1 MSMEKRLK
9 LYKLVNGQKV
19 LFPSEDKPLF
29 LDTFTYNAQRMGG
42 TPSITSNVRYERCLD
57 EEWKGVFAEFNGERY
72 YVKTEPNSS
81 KSNDDARF
89 EHAITLYSERFV
101 LDNIYFIDA
110 VQENSAIDKYKSN
123 STKVLFTGDIK
134 EFASRL
140 SDSMAYTGLDYTV
153 VVDKDITTEHKL
165 VSFEDKFIS
174 EALQEAFNIFEV
186 PYYFVGK
193 VIHFGYT
200 SNAITTPVEYGAD
213 EALLTIQKNNANY
226 RIVTRCS
233 GTGSEDNIPYY
244 YPNLSPKG
252 DIAAVASAGNFSVQV
267 VNAEAFS
274 NKVSPSDEIR
284 YKAATFDKEYLS
296 AEYPIFLGQDLTH
309 IENRLITD
317 TNNPLKASIMTISNI
332 KSYWQKGHCA
342 AIQSINVTATG
353 VITIKAEMTS
363 VYFRAG
369 KYMEGKPLDIIDVP
383 TSVQTF
389 RLAVHSKGGDIVPL
403 PYEYFDTEQLK
414 SGISVNIET
423 TGEYYVS
430 FEMVFDD
437 SREVTSFDAIQYY
450 AYPTVSLAV
459 ESASGGWL
467 LNGEIASLSSLGLVV
482 SGNPKNGDRI
492 TQTVGRYIQPSKT
505 LMPPIFR
512 ETRGAERF
520 YNAISGIYPTPEIPS
535 EFYDFANEYTEGDPR
550 EQVVSFEEIKP
561 TIKGMTNA
569 SGQPIDKFLEFAWD
583 ADDNDDFDPE
593 TNEYYHKYFFA
604 KLPKFDGPYGFN
616 LFDSANENG
625 EMTFSMTS
633 GVCGGCE
640 FSIGVGS
647 ESQKNIVQVD
657 ANGNLERDSKGNVKL
672 GIAQDRQND
681 TIHNE
686 VWIALKKEENTYP
699 VLMPSL
705 SRSLVPTSN
714 DTFVIL
720 HINLPQAYI
729 AAAEHR
735 LYEEIIKYMK
745 LNNDEKFTF
754 TIGFSRIFFA
764 QNPAFL
770 AQLNENARLLVRY
783 NEREYTFY
791 ISSFKYAMNAGDVL
805 PNISVELVE
814 ELTTTGNSLQRR
826 IDAVKQDILA
836 SVGGADVLK
845 TGLKY
850 FLRKDTE
857 DVANEKLTFLKGAKF
872 GKYSSGPLGGGGAIN
887 VNPDGSTTAEFDFL
901 KIRRKAEFA
910 EITIDELKSVGGTII
925 LSNASMR
932 CSAVET
938 LGDRYRCYFQK
949 NGTDGRD
956 IVNQFAVGDL
966 ARCQTF
972 ATTHTKY
979 YWRQV
984 VGVGDDYIDLSVDIA
999 DENSDIPSAGDIIV
1013 QLGNAT
1019 DVNRQSAQILS
1030 CYGNDA
1036 PSFIML
1042 HSINSFSLAQKDI
1055 FGVVFDQQK
1064 RQPMLYN
1071 YGSMMMGSRDKS
1083 GDYITFDPTT
1093 GKFFIKAQV
1102 QFAAGSSGLNSIPE
1116 WNETIQNLQNQ
1127 IDGVVQT
1134 WFSNDVTPEQT
1145 GEPLPSKDNPSAA
1158 ANYPAS
1164 TWAAGTANQHLG
1176 DLYYS
1181 NTNKAYRFQKVGDNM
1196 VWSEIPDS
1204 DITKV
1209 LEVAKKASEDAAAAK
1224 EAAGAALEE
1233 AKTANDRLSA
1243 WASDGKFSPAE
1254 LTSIADE
1261 LVFAISEK
1269 DKISPE
1275 LQRYGLDATDFN
1287 SSADSYIQM
1296 LQGITSATPD
1306 KDGCVPVPD
1315 NFSNV
1320 HQAYY
1325 TQRTASLNAISI
1337 KAKDIAD
1344 TAKSTADQ
1352 AASDAATALNAA
1364 ISGVDVEY
1372 AQNKSNTEAP
1382 KDGWKTVAPAWKS
1395 GYYIWQRTKTSYANG
1410 KDPTYSAATCISGA
1424 DGQSG
1429 TSVTITSTEVRYAGS
1444 ASNTTAPTSGWTAN
1458 PPAVDEGKYLW
1469 TRTKVTYSDGTTT
1482 TAYSVAKQGQSGN
1495 TPTIT
1500 ISSDGYWV
1508 INGVKTTTKAEG
1520 TEGHTPVITIGDNG
1534 NWWIDG
1540 VDSGKTA
1547 QGKEGVGISGVTE
1560 HYGVSTDASKRPTSW
1575 ADVIPATYNATNK
1588 YLWNYETIHYTSGKP
1603 VDTEPAIIGVYGKDG
1618 KEISSIV
1625 EHYQIGPSPT
1635 TAPAN
1640 EDSWPTIAPVPTKN
1654 ERYLWNYEVINY
1666 TEGDPYKSTPAVIG
1680 VRGENGNNGLTPQ
1693 IRYREVITVRVD
1705 STDSRWP
1712 SDGPSIGE
1720 LVDAYET
1727 DGEISGEKVYACV
1740 KQYSSGNLYILAN
1753 GTFVDEAEYT
1763 IGHGTIVERNNVGY
1777 WYIGETFTGIRA
1789 EGQDGNS
1796 PEIGDNGH
1804 WFIGG
1809 LDTGVEARG
1818 SNGNGISAVEEYYA
1832 ASESGTTAPS
1842 KTDLSLWTKDAI
1854 PSDYGEKKRFLWNF
1868 ERIVYTIDK
1877 PTTTV
1882 PAVVGVWGK
1891 EGKSGRGIVSIVEH
1905 YAISRS
1911 NTSAPTTG
1919 WSDTFVVPTKD
1930 EPYLWNY
1937 ETINYTEGEPEHT
1950 DKAIIGMRGADGDSI
1965 TVKSTSVDY
1974 AVSDNVDNIP
1984 ASSDWGERPTT
1995 IGDGKYL
2002 WTRTIITYSDDTS
2015 TTSYSYARQGTEG
2028 SAGVG
2033 VKSITELYYMTAKS
2047 TKPSKPTSHVTND
2060 GEGVDQWTK
2069 RCPTWIAGCVYYT
2082 CSEIEYDDKADHYA
2096 WTDVQIDTNYRSR
2109 NFYTDE
2115 GEFPIPPYNI
2125 GDQWACA
2132 NGTFQTTSTLL
2143 AAYGS
2148 TLVADDGVVT
2158 AEQVTITIKNE
2169 LLVCI
2174 NPKAQGEAF
2183 DIADW
2188 TPSGGYGKKI
2198 DYQYLVDCLPK
2209 GSTTDVYGGLVL
2221 GNMIGVKNE
2230 EGLVVAFMN
2239 GLETQ
2244 SSLKDATYG
2253 TLMFASGIT
2262 NGVANAKNAATQIWS
2277 DGTLISTKGKF
2288 TNAEIDGK
2296 ITARSGKIGNFNL
2309 DDGWLFATSSSSDWN
2324 YELQFSA
2331 ASFKVKSSKVT
2342 FDSMDYQHTV
2352 QTSMGE
2358 GYAEVACTYGA
2369 NFFIAAY
2376 GDSYAMSVEHSV
2388 LYVSSDISYESGKTP
2403 EFRNIGIRLD
2413 IKGASDIYYSD
2424 FLDECGGNYA
2434 ICCDNGMYAG
2444 LRPKTVKIVK
2454 STTLTVLDYNVI
2466 VEPTAANL
2474 TITFP
2479 SSVCVGQTYR
2489 IFKPKTVSDRRIE
2502 VSTGGKSIRDF
2513 GMRYDGSQESE
2524 LPSTPLDNSKWG
2536 VVEYVFDGTYWNR
2549 IIISVYDQI
2558 YDPNN

>member
-1 MSMEKRLK
+1 MSMEKQLK
-9 LYKLVNGQKV
+9 LYKLVNGQKA
-19 LFPSEDKPLF
+19 LFPSEDKPLL
-29 LDTFTYNAQRMGG
+29 LDTFTYTSQRMGG
-42 TPSITSNVRYERCLD
+42 TPSITASARYERCLD
-57 EEWKGVFAEFNGERY
+57 DEWDGVFTEFNGERY
-72 YVKTEPNSS
+72 FIKATPNSS
-81 KSNDDARF
+81 KANDDARY
-89 EHAITLYSERFV
+89 EHSITLYSERFV
-101 LDNIYFIDA
+101 LDNTYFIDA
-110 VQENSAIDKYKSN
+110 VQGDSAIDKYKSN
-123 STKVLFTGDIK
+123 STKVLFMGDIE

-140 SDSMAYTGLDYTV
+140 SDSMAYAGLDYTA
-153 VVDKDITTEHKL
+153 VVDEDITTEHKL
-165 VSFEDKFIS
+165 VSFENKFIS

-213 EALLTIQKNNANY
+213 EALMTIQKNNANY

-252 DIAAVASAGNFSVQV
+252 EIAAVASAGNFSVRV

-296 AEYPIFLGQDLTH
+296 AEYPIFFGQDLTH
-309 IENRLITD
+309 IQNRLITD
-317 TNNPLKASIMTISNI
+317 TNNPLEAYVMTISNV
-332 KSYWQKGHCA
+332 KGYWQKGSCT
-342 AIQSINVTATG
+342 AIQSINVTYAG

-363 VYFRAG
+363 VYFREG
-369 KYMEGKPLDIIDVP
+369 KYMEGKPLDIINVP

-389 RLAVHSKGGDIVPL
+389 RLAVYSKGNDIAPL
-403 PYEYFDTEQLK
+403 PYEYFDAEQLK
-414 SGISVNIET
+414 SGVSVNIET
-423 TGEYYVS
+423 AGEYYVS
-430 FEMVFDD
+430 FQMVFDD
-437 SREVTSFDAIQYY
+437 SRKVTSLDHIQYY
-450 AYPTVSLAV
+450 VYPTVSLEV
-459 ESASGGWL
+459 TSADVGWL
-467 LNGEIASLSSLGLVV
+467 LNGEITSLSSLGLAV
-482 SGNPKNGDRI
+482 SGNPKSGDRI

-550 EQVVSFEEIKP
+550 EQVVSFENIKP

-593 TNEYYHKYFFA
+593 TGEYYHPYFFA

-625 EMTFSMTS
+625 EMAFSMTS

-657 ANGNLERDSKGNVKL
+657 ANGNLERDSNGNVKL
-672 GIAQDRQND
+672 GVAQDRQND

-705 SRSLVPTSN
+705 SRGLVPTSN

-720 HINLPQAYI
+720 YINLPQAYI
-729 AAAEHR
+729 TAAEHR

-783 NEREYTFY
+783 NGREYTFY
-791 ISSFKYAMNAGDVL
+791 ISSFKYAMTAGDVL
-805 PNISVELVE
+805 PNISVDLVE
-814 ELTTTGNSLQRR
+814 ELTTTGNSLQLR

-857 DVANEKLTFLKGAKF
+857 DTANEKLTFLKGAKF

-925 LSNASMR
+925 LSNASLI

-938 LGDRYRCYFQK
+938 LDDRYRCYFQK

-956 IVNQFAVGDL
+956 VVNQFAVDDL

-984 VGVGDDYIDLSVDIA
+984 VGVGDDYIDLSVENA
-999 DENSDIPSAGDIIV
+999 DENSDIPSAGDVIV
-1013 QLGNAT
+1013 QLGNTT
-1019 DVNRQSAQILS
+1019 DVDRQSAQILS

-1042 HSINSFSLAQKDI
+1042 NGINDFSLTQKDI
-1055 FGVVFDQQK
+1055 FGVVFDQQSK
-1064 RQPMLYN
+1064 QPMLYN
-1071 YGSMMMGSRDKS
+1071 YGSMLMGSRDKK
-1083 GDYITFDPTT
+1083 GDYITFDPKT
-1093 GKFFIKAQV
+1093 GEFFIKAKV
-1102 QFAAGSSGLNSIPE
+1102 QFAAGSSGLGSIPE

-1145 GEPLPSKDNPSAA
+1145 GEPLPSKDNPSAV
-1158 ANYPAS
+1158 ANYPVN
-1164 TWAAGTANQHLG
+1164 TWAEGTASQHLG

-1181 NTNKAYRFQKVGDNM
+1181 NANKAYRFQKIGDTM

-1209 LEVAKKASEDAAAAK
+1209 LEAAKKASEEAAAAK
-1224 EAAGAALEE
+1224 KAAEDALKGANA
-1233 AKTANDRLSA
+1233 ANERLSA

-1254 LTSIADE
+1254 LTSLADE
-1261 LVFAISEK
+1261 LVFANSETE
-1269 DKISPE
+1269 KISQD
-1275 LQRYGLDATDFN
+1275 LQRYGIDATDFN
-1287 SSADSYIQM
+1287 SAAEAYIKM
-1296 LQGITSATPD
+1296 LEDIKSATLD
-1306 KDGCVPVPD
+1306 QDGCVAVPPT
-1315 NFSNV
+1315 FSTV

-1325 TQRTASLNAISI
+1325 AQRTASLNAISI
-1337 KAKDIAD
+1337 KAKEIAD
-1344 TAKSTADQ
+1344 TAKNTADQ
-1352 AASDAATALNAA
+1352 AATDAATALNAA

-1372 AQNKSNTEAP
+1372 AQNTSNTVAP
-1382 KDGWKTVAPAWKS
+1382 KDGWTTIAPAWKN

-1410 KDPTYSAATCISGA
+1410 KQATYSEATCISGA

-1444 ASNTTAPTSGWTAN
+1444 ASNTTAPTTGWNAT
-1458 PPAVDEGKYLW
+1458 PPAVAEGQYLW

-1482 TAYSVAKQGQSGN
+1482 TAYSVAKQGRSG
-1495 TPTIT
+1495 
-1500 ISSDGYWV
+1500 
-1508 INGVKTTTKAEG
+1508 
-1520 TEGHTPVITIGDNG
+1520 
-1534 NWWIDG
+1534 
-1540 VDSGKTA
+1540 
-1547 QGKEGVGISGVTE
+1547 
-1560 HYGVSTDASKRPTSW
+1560 R
-1575 ADVIPATYNATNK
+1575 
-1588 YLWNYETIHYTSGKP
+1588 
-1603 VDTEPAIIGVYGKDG
+1603 
-1618 KEISSIV
+1618 
-1625 EHYQIGPSPT
+1625 
-1635 TAPAN
+1635 
-1640 EDSWPTIAPVPTKN
+1640 
-1654 ERYLWNYEVINY
+1654 
-1666 TEGDPYKSTPAVIG
+1666 
-1680 VRGENGNNGLTPQ
+1680 TPQ
-1693 IRYREVITVRVD
+1693 IRYHDVITVRVD
-1705 STDSRWP
+1705 YTNSYWP
-1712 SDGPSIGE
+1712 SDGPSVGE
-1720 LVDAYET
+1720 LVDAY
-1727 DGEISGEKVYACV
+1727 DADDEISGEKAYVCI
-1740 KQYSSGNLYILAN
+1740 KEYSSGLLYILVN
-1753 GTFVDEAEYT
+1753 GKFVDETERE
-1763 IGHGTIVERNNVGY
+1763 IGYGTIVEHNNVGF
-1777 WYIGETFTGIRA
+1777 WYIGESFTRIRA

-1804 WFIGG
+1804 WFVGG
-1809 LDTGVEARG
+1809 IDTGVEARG

-1832 ASESGTTAPS
+1832 ASTSGTTAPNKADS
-1842 KTDLSLWTKDAI
+1842 SLWTKDAI
-1854 PSDYGEKKRFLWNF
+1854 PSDYGENKRFLWNY
-1868 ERIVYTIDK
+1868 ERIVYTIDE
-1877 PTTTV
+1877 PITTV

-1891 EGKSGRGIVSIVEH
+1891 EGKSGRGIASIVEH
-1905 YAISRS
+1905 YAISSS

-1919 WSDTFVVPTKD
+1919 WSDTFVAPTK
-1930 EPYLWNY
+1930 EKPYLWNY
-1937 ETINYTEGEPEHT
+1937 ETINYTDGKSEDT
-1950 DKAIIGMRGADGDSI
+1950 NKAIIGMRGADGNSI
-1965 TVKSTSVDY
+1965 TVKNTSVDY

-2002 WTRTIITYSDDTS
+2002 WTRTIVTYSDDTS
-2015 TTSYSYARQGTEG
+2015 TTSYSYARQGTDG

-2033 VKSITELYYMTAKS
+2033 VKSITELYYMTAKT
-2047 TKPSKPTSHVTND
+2047 TKPSKPTKHVASEADAVET
-2060 GEGVDQWTK
+2060 WTK
-2069 RCPTWIAGCVYYT
+2069 KCPTWIAGCVYYT
-2082 CSEIEYDDKADHYA
+2082 CSEIEYDDKQNHYA

-2109 NFYTDE
+2109 TFYTED
-2115 GEFPIPPYNI
+2115 GEHPTPPYNI

-2174 NPKAQGEAF
+2174 NPKAQGEKF

-2188 TPSGGYGKKI
+2188 TPSGGYGKKM
-2198 DYQYLVDCLPK
+2198 DYQYLVDCLPQ

-2230 EGLVVAFMN
+2230 DGMVVAFMN

-2244 SSLKDATYG
+2244 SSLKDASYG

-2262 NGVANAKNAATQIWS
+2262 NGVANAKKAATQIWS

-2296 ITARSGKIGNFNL
+2296 ITARTGKIGNF
-2309 DDGWLFATSSSSDWN
+2309 DITSSGWLIATSDSSDWN
-2324 YELQFSA
+2324 FELRFSA
-2331 ASFKVKSSKVT
+2331 ASFNVESSNVT
-2342 FDSMDYQHTV
+2342 FESTDYQHKT
-2352 QTSMGE
+2352 QTAQGE
-2358 GYAEVACTYGA
+2358 AYVPIVCTYGA
-2369 NFFIAAY
+2369 DFSISAY
-2376 GDSYAMSVEHSV
+2376 GSSYSMPSRHAVLDISSNVSYA
-2388 LYVSSDISYESGKTP
+2388 SGKSP

-2413 IKGASDIYYSD
+2413 VTGASDIYYGPTGQ
-2424 FLDECGGNYA
+2424 CGGNYA
-2434 ICCDNGMYAG
+2434 IYCDNGMFAG
-2444 LRPKTVKIVK
+2444 LRPKTVKIVN
-2454 STTLTVLDYNVI
+2454 STTLTALDYNVI
-2466 VEPTAANL
+2466 AEPTANI

-2479 SSVCVGQTYR
+2479 SSVSVGQTYR
-2489 IFKPKTVSDRRIE
+2489 IFKPKTSASKIITVSTDNKRIRGFGLRYNSVNNLE
-2502 VSTGGKSIRDF
+2502 VSG
-2513 GMRYDGSQESE
+2513 
-2524 LPSTPLDNSKWG
+2524 TPLDASKWG

-2549 IIISVYDQI
+2549 IVISVYDYY
-2558 YDPNN
+2558 YDPNIG

>member
-1 MSMEKRLK
+1 MSMEKQLK
-9 LYKLVNGQKV
+9 LYKLVNGQKA
-19 LFPSEDKPLF
+19 LFPSEDKPLL
-29 LDTFTYNAQRMGG
+29 LDTFTYTSQRMGG
-42 TPSITSNVRYERCLD
+42 TPSITASARYERCLD
-57 EEWKGVFAEFNGERY
+57 DEWDGVFTEFNGERY
-72 YVKTEPNSS
+72 FIKATPNSS
-81 KSNDDARF
+81 KANDDARY
-89 EHAITLYSERFV
+89 EHSITLYSERFV
-101 LDNIYFIDA
+101 LDNTYFIDA
-110 VQENSAIDKYKSN
+110 VQEDSAIDKYKSN
-123 STKVLFTGDIK
+123 STKVLFMGDIA

-140 SDSMAYTGLDYTV
+140 SDSMAYAGLDYTA
-153 VVDKDITTEHKL
+153 VVDEDITTEHKL
-165 VSFEDKFIS
+165 VSFENKFIS

-213 EALLTIQKNNANY
+213 EALMTIQKNNANY
-226 RIVTRCS
+226 RVVTRCS

-284 YKAATFDKEYLS
+284 YKAAAFDKEYLS
-296 AEYPIFLGQDLTH
+296 AEYPIFFGQDLTH
-309 IENRLITD
+309 IQNRLITD
-317 TNNPLKASIMTISNI
+317 TNNPLKAYVMTISNVN
-332 KSYWQKGHCA
+332 SYWQKGSCT
-342 AIQSINVTATG
+342 AIQSINVTSAG

-383 TSVQTF
+383 TSIQTF
-389 RLAVHSKGGDIVPL
+389 RLAVRSKGGDITPL
-403 PYEYFDTEQLK
+403 PYEYFDAEQLK
-414 SGISVNIET
+414 SGVSVNIET
-423 TGEYYVS
+423 TGEYYVE
-430 FEMVFDD
+430 FQMVFDD
-437 SREVTSFDAIQYY
+437 SRKVTSFDAIQYY
-450 AYPTVSLAV
+450 AYPTVSLEV

-550 EQVVSFEEIKP
+550 EQVVSFENIKP

-625 EMTFSMTS
+625 EMAFSMTS

-672 GIAQDRQND
+672 GVAQDRQND

-705 SRSLVPTSN
+705 SRGLVPTSN

-729 AAAEHR
+729 TAAEHR

-783 NEREYTFY
+783 KEREYTFY

-814 ELTTTGNSLQRR
+814 ELTTTGNSLQQR

-857 DVANEKLTFLKGAKF
+857 DSANEKLTFLKGAKF

-999 DENSDIPSAGDIIV
+999 DENSDIPSAGDVIV

-1030 CYGNDA
+1030 CYGTDA

-1042 HSINSFSLAQKDI
+1042 HSINSFSLSQKDI

-1064 RQPMLYN
+1064 KQPMLYN
-1071 YGSMMMGSRDKS
+1071 YGSMLMGSRDKS

-1158 ANYPAS
+1158 ANYPVN

-1181 NTNKAYRFQKVGDNM
+1181 NANKAYRFQKIGDSM

-1209 LEVAKKASEDAAAAK
+1209 LEAAKKASEDAAAAK
-1224 EAAGAALEE
+1224 KAAEAALEG
-1233 AKTANDRLSA
+1233 AKAANERLSA

-1254 LTSIADE
+1254 LTSLADE
-1261 LVFAISEK
+1261 LVFANSEK
-1269 DKISPE
+1269 EKISPE
-1275 LQRYGLDATDFN
+1275 LQRYGIDATDFN
-1287 SSADSYIQM
+1287 SAANAYIQM
-1296 LQGITSATPD
+1296 LQDITSATPD

-1315 NFSNV
+1315 NFSTV

-1325 TQRTASLNAISI
+1325 TQRTVSLNAISI
-1337 KAKDIAD
+1337 KAKEIAD
-1344 TAKSTADQ
+1344 TAKDTADQ
-1352 AASDAATALNAA
+1352 AATDAATALNAA

-1372 AQNKSNTEAP
+1372 AQNMSNTVAP
-1382 KDGWKTVAPAWKS
+1382 KDGWRTVAPAWKS

-1410 KDPTYSAATCISGA
+1410 KQPTYSEATCISGA

-1500 ISSDGYWV
+1500 ISDDGYWV
-1508 INGVKTTTKAEG
+1508 INGEPTTTKAEG
-1520 TEGHTPVITIGDNG
+1520 TEGRTPVITIGDNG

-1547 QGKEGVGISGVTE
+1547 QGKDGVGISGVTE
-1560 HYGVSTDASKRPTSW
+1560 HYGVSTDASTLPTSW
-1575 ADVIPATYNATNK
+1575 ENVIPASYNTTNK
-1588 YLWNYETIHYTSGKP
+1588 YLWNYETIHYTVGTP

-1618 KEISSIV
+1618 E
-1625 EHYQIGPSPT
+1625 
-1635 TAPAN
+1635 
-1640 EDSWPTIAPVPTKN
+1640 
-1654 ERYLWNYEVINY
+1654 
-1666 TEGDPYKSTPAVIG
+1666 
-1680 VRGENGNNGLTPQ
+1680 
-1693 IRYREVITVRVD
+1693 
-1705 STDSRWP
+1705 
-1712 SDGPSIGE
+1712 
-1720 LVDAYET
+1720 
-1727 DGEISGEKVYACV
+1727 
-1740 KQYSSGNLYILAN
+1740 
-1753 GTFVDEAEYT
+1753 
-1763 IGHGTIVERNNVGY
+1763 
-1777 WYIGETFTGIRA
+1777 
-1789 EGQDGNS
+1789 
-1796 PEIGDNGH
+1796 
-1804 WFIGG
+1804 
-1809 LDTGVEARG
+1809 
-1818 SNGNGISAVEEYYA
+1818 
-1832 ASESGTTAPS
+1832 
-1842 KTDLSLWTKDAI
+1842 
-1854 PSDYGEKKRFLWNF
+1854 
-1868 ERIVYTIDK
+1868 
-1877 PTTTV
+1877 
-1882 PAVVGVWGK
+1882 
-1891 EGKSGRGIVSIVEH
+1891 SGRGIASIVEH

-1930 EPYLWNY
+1930 KPYLWNY
-1937 ETINYTEGEPEHT
+1937 ETIYYTEGEPEDT
-1950 DKAIIGMRGADGDSI
+1950 NKAIIGMRGADGNSI
-1965 TVKSTSVDY
+1965 TVKNTSVDY

-1984 ASSDWGERPTT
+1984 ASSNWGERPTT

-2002 WTRTIITYSDDTS
+2002 WTRTIVTYSDNTS
-2015 TTSYSYARQGTEG
+2015 TTSYSYARQGSKG

-2033 VKSITELYYMTAKS
+2033 VKSITELYYMTAKT
-2047 TKPSKPTSHVTND
+2047 TKPSKPTSHVTNEV
-2060 GEGVDQWTK
+2060 EGVDKWTK

-2109 NFYTDE
+2109 TFYTDE

-2143 AAYGS
+2143 ASYGS

-2174 NPKAQGEAF
+2174 NPKAQGEPF

-2188 TPSGGYGKKI
+2188 TPSGGYGKKM
-2198 DYQYLVDCLPK
+2198 DYQYLVDCLPQ

-2230 EGLVVAFMN
+2230 EGVVVAFMN

-2262 NGVANAKNAATQIWS
+2262 DGVANAKSAATQIWS

-2296 ITARSGKIGNFNL
+2296 ITARTGKIGNF
-2309 DDGWLFATSSSSDWN
+2309 DIDSGWLSATSGDLDWK
-2324 YELQFSA
+2324 YKLQFSA
-2331 ASFKVKSSKVT
+2331 AAFNVESSDVT
-2342 FDSMDYQHTV
+2342 FSSMDYKQE
-2352 QTSMGE
+2352 S
-2358 GYAEVACTYGA
+2358 YAEVACTYGA
-2369 NFFIAAY
+2369 NFFISAY
-2376 GDSYAMSVEHSV
+2376 GSAYTMSAGHAVLDVSSNVSYA
-2388 LYVSSDISYESGKTP
+2388 SGKAP
-2403 EFRNIGIRLD
+2403 EFKNIGIQLD
-2413 IKGASDIYYSD
+2413 IKGASDIYYD
-2424 FLDECGGNYA
+2424 AFGGERGGNYA
-2434 ICCDNGMYAG
+2434 IYCDNGMFAG
-2444 LRPKTVKIVK
+2444 LRPKTVKIVT
-2454 STTLTVLDYNVI
+2454 STTLTALDYNVI
-2466 VEPTAANL
+2466 AEPTAASL

-2479 SSVCVGQTYR
+2479 SSVSVGQTYR
-2489 IFKPKTVSDRRIE
+2489 IFKPKTVSSRRIV
-2502 VSTGGKSIRDF
+2502 VSTGGKSIRGF
-2513 GMRYDGSQESE
+2513 GLRSDGYRASE
-2524 LPSTPLDNSKWG
+2524 LSNTPLDTDKWG

-2549 IIISVYDQI
+2549 IIISVYD
-2558 YDPNN
+2558 YYYNPNN

>member
-1 MSMEKRLK
+1 MSMETRLE
-9 LYKLVNGQKV
+9 LYKLVDGQKV

-29 LDTFTYNAQRMGG
+29 LDTFTYTSQRMGG
-42 TPSITSNVRYERCLD
+42 TPSITASVKYERCLD
-57 EEWKGVFAEFNGERY
+57 EEWDGVFAEFNGERY

-101 LDNIYFIDA
+101 LDNTYFIDA
-110 VQENSAIDKYKSN
+110 VQGDSAIDKYKSN
-123 STKVLFTGDIK
+123 STKVLFMGDIE

-140 SDSMAYTGLDYTV
+140 SDSMAYAGLDYTA
-153 VVDKDITTEHKL
+153 VVDEDITTEHKL
-165 VSFEDKFIS
+165 VSFENKFIS

-213 EALLTIQKNNANY
+213 EALMTIQKNNANY

-252 DIAAVASAGNFSVQV
+252 EIAAVASAGNFSVRV

-296 AEYPIFLGQDLTH
+296 AEYPIFFGQDLTH
-309 IENRLITD
+309 IQNRLITD
-317 TNNPLKASIMTISNI
+317 TNNPLEAYVMTISNV
-332 KSYWQKGHCA
+332 KGYWQKGSCT
-342 AIQSINVTATG
+342 AIQSINVTYAG

-363 VYFRAG
+363 VYFREG
-369 KYMEGKPLDIIDVP
+369 KYMEGKPLDIINVP

-389 RLAVHSKGGDIVPL
+389 RLAVYSKGNDIAPL
-403 PYEYFDTEQLK
+403 PYEYFDAEQLK
-414 SGISVNIET
+414 SGVSVNIET
-423 TGEYYVS
+423 AGEYYVS
-430 FEMVFDD
+430 FQMVFDD
-437 SREVTSFDAIQYY
+437 SRKVTSLDHIQYY
-450 AYPTVSLAV
+450 AYPTVSLEV
-459 ESASGGWL
+459 TSADVGWL
-467 LNGEIASLSSLGLVV
+467 LNGEITSLSSLGLAV
-482 SGNPKNGDRI
+482 SGNPKSGDRI

-550 EQVVSFEEIKP
+550 EQVVSFENIKP

-583 ADDNDDFDPE
+583 ADDNDDIDPE
-593 TNEYYHKYFFA
+593 TDKYYHPYFFA

-616 LFDSANENG
+616 LFDYANENG
-625 EMTFSMTS
+625 EMAFSMTS

-672 GIAQDRQND
+672 GDAQDRQND

-686 VWIALKKEENTYP
+686 VWIALKKEANTYP

-705 SRSLVPTSN
+705 SRGLVPTSN

-720 HINLPQAYI
+720 YINLPQAYI
-729 AAAEHR
+729 TAAEHR

-791 ISSFKYAMNAGDVL
+791 ISSFKYAMTAGDVL
-805 PNISVELVE
+805 PNISVDLVE
-814 ELTTTGNSLQRR
+814 ELTTTGNSLQLR

-857 DVANEKLTFLKGAKF
+857 DTANEKLTFLKGAKF

-925 LSNASMR
+925 LSNASMI

-938 LGDRYRCYFQK
+938 LDDRYRCYFQK

-956 IVNQFAVGDL
+956 VVNQFAVDDL

-999 DENSDIPSAGDIIV
+999 DENSDIPSAGDVIV
-1013 QLGNAT
+1013 QLGNTT
-1019 DVNRQSAQILS
+1019 DDDRQSAQILS

-1042 HSINSFSLAQKDI
+1042 NGINDFSLTQKDI
-1055 FGVVFDQQK
+1055 FGVVFDQQSK
-1064 RQPMLYN
+1064 QPMLYN
-1071 YGSMMMGSRDKS
+1071 YGSMLMGSRDKK
-1083 GDYITFDPTT
+1083 GDYITFDPKT
-1093 GKFFIKAQV
+1093 GEFFIKAKV
-1102 QFAAGSSGLNSIPE
+1102 QFAAGSSGLGSIPE

-1145 GEPLPSKDNPSAA
+1145 GEPLPSKDNPSAV
-1158 ANYPAS
+1158 ANYPVN
-1164 TWAAGTANQHLG
+1164 TWAEGTASQHLG

-1181 NTNKAYRFQKVGDNM
+1181 NANKAYRFQKIGDTM

-1209 LEVAKKASEDAAAAK
+1209 LEAAKKASEEAAAAK
-1224 EAAGAALEE
+1224 KAAEDALKGANA
-1233 AKTANDRLSA
+1233 ANERLSA

-1254 LTSIADE
+1254 LTSLADE
-1261 LVFAISEK
+1261 LVFADSETA
-1269 DKISPE
+1269 KIRQD
-1275 LQRYGLDATDFN
+1275 LQRYGIDATDFN
-1287 SSADSYIQM
+1287 SAAEAYIKM
-1296 LQGITSATPD
+1296 LEDIKSATLD
-1306 KDGCVPVPD
+1306 QDGCVAVPPT
-1315 NFSNV
+1315 FSTV

-1325 TQRTASLNAISI
+1325 TQRTSSLNAISTKAKEI
-1337 KAKDIAD
+1337 ADKAKD
-1344 TAKSTADQ
+1344 TADQ
-1352 AASDAATALNAA
+1352 AATDAATALNAA

-1372 AQNKSNTEAP
+1372 AQNTSNTEAP
-1382 KDGWKTVAPAWKS
+1382 KDGWTTVAPAWKS

-1410 KDPTYSAATCISGA
+1410 KPSTYSEATCISGA

-1444 ASNTTAPTSGWTAN
+1444 ASNTTAPTTGWNAT
-1458 PPAVDEGKYLW
+1458 PPAVAEGQYLW

-1508 INGVKTTTKAEG
+1508 INGEKTTTKAEG
-1520 TEGHTPVITIGDNG
+1520 TEGRTPVITIGDNG

-1547 QGKEGVGISGVTE
+1547 QGKDGVGISGVTE
-1560 HYGVSTDASKRPTSW
+1560 HYGVSKDASTRPTSW
-1575 ADVIPATYNATNK
+1575 EDVIPATYNTTNK
-1588 YLWNYETIHYTSGKP
+1588 YLWNYETIHYTVGNP

-1618 KEISSIV
+1618 K
-1625 EHYQIGPSPT
+1625 
-1635 TAPAN
+1635 
-1640 EDSWPTIAPVPTKN
+1640 
-1654 ERYLWNYEVINY
+1654 
-1666 TEGDPYKSTPAVIG
+1666 
-1680 VRGENGNNGLTPQ
+1680 
-1693 IRYREVITVRVD
+1693 
-1705 STDSRWP
+1705 
-1712 SDGPSIGE
+1712 
-1720 LVDAYET
+1720 
-1727 DGEISGEKVYACV
+1727 
-1740 KQYSSGNLYILAN
+1740 
-1753 GTFVDEAEYT
+1753 
-1763 IGHGTIVERNNVGY
+1763 
-1777 WYIGETFTGIRA
+1777 
-1789 EGQDGNS
+1789 
-1796 PEIGDNGH
+1796 
-1804 WFIGG
+1804 
-1809 LDTGVEARG
+1809 
-1818 SNGNGISAVEEYYA
+1818 
-1832 ASESGTTAPS
+1832 
-1842 KTDLSLWTKDAI
+1842 
-1854 PSDYGEKKRFLWNF
+1854 
-1868 ERIVYTIDK
+1868 
-1877 PTTTV
+1877 
-1882 PAVVGVWGK
+1882 
-1891 EGKSGRGIVSIVEH
+1891 SGRGIASIVEH
-1905 YAISRS
+1905 YAISSS
-1911 NTSAPTTG
+1911 NASAPTTG
-1919 WSDTFVVPTKD
+1919 WSDTFVAPTKD
-1930 EPYLWNY
+1930 KPYLWNY
-1937 ETINYTEGEPEHT
+1937 ETINYTDGESEDT
-1950 DKAIIGMRGADGDSI
+1950 NKAIIGMRGADGNSI
-1965 TVKSTSVDY
+1965 TVKNTSVDY

-1984 ASSDWGERPTT
+1984 ASSAWGERPTT

-2002 WTRTIITYSDDTS
+2002 WTRTIVTYSDDTS
-2015 TTSYSYARQGTEG
+2015 TTSYSYARQGTDG

-2033 VKSITELYYMTAKS
+2033 VKSITELYYMTAKT
-2047 TKPSKPTSHVTND
+2047 TKPSKPTKHVASEADAVET
-2060 GEGVDQWTK
+2060 WTK
-2069 RCPTWIAGCVYYT
+2069 KCPTWIAGCVYYT
-2082 CSEIEYDDKADHYA
+2082 CSEIEYDDKQNHYA

-2109 NFYTDE
+2109 TFYTDD
-2115 GEFPIPPYNI
+2115 GEHPTPPYNI

-2174 NPKAQGEAF
+2174 NPKAQGEKF

-2188 TPSGGYGKKI
+2188 TPSGGYGKKM
-2198 DYQYLVDCLPK
+2198 DYQYLVDCLPQ

-2230 EGLVVAFMN
+2230 DGMVVAFMN

-2244 SSLKDATYG
+2244 SSLKDASYG

-2288 TNAEIDGK
+2288 TNAEVDGK
-2296 ITARSGKIGNFNL
+2296 ITANTGKIGNF
-2309 DDGWLFATSSSSDWN
+2309 DITSSGWLIATSDSSDWN
-2324 YELQFSA
+2324 FELRFSA
-2331 ASFKVKSSKVT
+2331 ASFNVESSNVT
-2342 FDSMDYQHTV
+2342 FESTDYQHKT
-2352 QTSMGE
+2352 QTAQGE
-2358 GYAEVACTYGA
+2358 AYVPIVCTYGA
-2369 NFFIAAY
+2369 DFFISAY
-2376 GDSYAMSVEHSV
+2376 GSSYSMPSRHAVLDISSNVSYA
-2388 LYVSSDISYESGKTP
+2388 SGKSP

-2413 IKGASDIYYSD
+2413 VTGASDIYYGPTG
-2424 FLDECGGNYA
+2424 ECGGNYA
-2434 ICCDNGMYAG
+2434 IYCDNGMFAG
-2444 LRPKTVKIVK
+2444 LRPKTVKIVN
-2454 STTLTVLDYNVI
+2454 STTLTALDYNVI
-2466 VEPTAANL
+2466 AEPTANI

-2479 SSVCVGQTYR
+2479 SSVSVGQTYR
-2489 IFKPKTVSDRRIE
+2489 IFKPKTSASKIITVSTDNKRIRGFGLRYNSVNNLE
-2502 VSTGGKSIRDF
+2502 VSG
-2513 GMRYDGSQESE
+2513 
-2524 LPSTPLDNSKWG
+2524 TPLDASKWG

-2549 IIISVYDQI
+2549 IIISVYDYY

>member
-1 MSMEKRLK
+1 MSMETRLE
-9 LYKLVNGQKV
+9 LYKLVDGQKV

-29 LDTFTYNAQRMGG
+29 LDTFTYTSQRMGG
-42 TPSITSNVRYERCLD
+42 TPSITASVKYERCLD
-57 EEWKGVFAEFNGERY
+57 EEWDGVFAEFNGERY

-101 LDNIYFIDA
+101 LDNTYFIDA
-110 VQENSAIDKYKSN
+110 VQEDSAIDKYKSN
-123 STKVLFTGDIK
+123 STKVLFMGDIE

-140 SDSMAYTGLDYTV
+140 SDSMAYAGLDYTA
-153 VVDKDITTEHKL
+153 VVDEDITTEHKL
-165 VSFEDKFIS
+165 VSFENKFIS

-213 EALLTIQKNNANY
+213 EALMTIQKNNANY

-252 DIAAVASAGNFSVQV
+252 EIAAVASAGNFSVRV

-284 YKAATFDKEYLS
+284 YKAAAFDKEYLS
-296 AEYPIFLGQDLTH
+296 AEYPIFFGQDLTH
-309 IENRLITD
+309 IQNRLITD
-317 TNNPLKASIMTISNI
+317 TNNPLEAYVMTISNV
-332 KSYWQKGHCA
+332 KGYWQKGSCT
-342 AIQSINVTATG
+342 AIQSINVTSAG

-363 VYFRAG
+363 VYFREG
-369 KYMEGKPLDIIDVP
+369 KYMEGKPLDIIGVP
-383 TSVQTF
+383 TSIQTF
-389 RLAVHSKGGDIVPL
+389 RLAVYSKGNDIAPL
-403 PYEYFDTEQLK
+403 PYEYFDAEQLK
-414 SGISVNIET
+414 SGVSVNIET
-423 TGEYYVS
+423 AGEYYVS
-430 FEMVFDD
+430 FQMVFDD
-437 SREVTSFDAIQYY
+437 SRKVTSLDHIQYY
-450 AYPTVSLAV
+450 VYPTVSLEV
-459 ESASGGWL
+459 TSADVGWL
-467 LNGEIASLSSLGLVV
+467 LNGEITSLSSLGLAV
-482 SGNPKNGDRI
+482 SGNPKSGDRI

-550 EQVVSFEEIKP
+550 EQVVSFENIKP

-583 ADDNDDFDPE
+583 ADDNDDIDPE
-593 TNEYYHKYFFA
+593 TDKYYHPYFFA

-625 EMTFSMTS
+625 EMAFSMTS

-672 GIAQDRQND
+672 GDAQDRQND

-686 VWIALKKEENTYP
+686 VWIALKKEANTYP
-699 VLMPSL
+699 VPMPSL
-705 SRSLVPTSN
+705 SRGLVPTSN

-720 HINLPQAYI
+720 YINLPQAYI
-729 AAAEHR
+729 TAAEHR

-791 ISSFKYAMNAGDVL
+791 ISSFKYAMTAGDVL
-805 PNISVELVE
+805 PNISVDLVE
-814 ELTTTGNSLQRR
+814 ELTTTGNSLQLR

-857 DVANEKLTFLKGAKF
+857 DTANEKLTFLKGAKF

-925 LSNASMR
+925 LSNASMI

-938 LGDRYRCYFQK
+938 LDDRYRCYFQK

-956 IVNQFAVGDL
+956 VVNQFAVDDL

-999 DENSDIPSAGDIIV
+999 DENSDIPSAGDVIV
-1013 QLGNAT
+1013 QLGNTT
-1019 DVNRQSAQILS
+1019 DDDRQSAQILS

-1042 HSINSFSLAQKDI
+1042 NGINDFSLTQKDI
-1055 FGVVFDQQK
+1055 FGVVFDQQSK
-1064 RQPMLYN
+1064 QPMLYN
-1071 YGSMMMGSRDKS
+1071 YGAMRMGSRDEK
-1083 GDYITFDPTT
+1083 GDYITFDPKT
-1093 GKFFIKAQV
+1093 GEFFIKAKV
-1102 QFAAGSSGLNSIPE
+1102 QFAAGSSGLGSIPE

-1145 GEPLPSKDNPSAA
+1145 GEPLPSKDNPSAT
-1158 ANYPAS
+1158 ANYPAN
-1164 TWAAGTANQHLG
+1164 TWAEGTASQHLG

-1181 NTNKAYRFQKVGDNM
+1181 NANKAYRFQKIGDTM

-1209 LEVAKKASEDAAAAK
+1209 LEAAKKASEEAAAAK
-1224 EAAGAALEE
+1224 KAAEDALKGANA
-1233 AKTANDRLSA
+1233 ANERLSA

-1254 LTSIADE
+1254 LTSLADE
-1261 LVFAISEK
+1261 LVFANSEK
-1269 DKISPE
+1269 EKISPE
-1275 LQRYGLDATDFN
+1275 LHRYGIDATDFN
-1287 SSADSYIQM
+1287 SAANAYIQM
-1296 LQGITSATPD
+1296 LQDITSATPD
-1306 KDGCVPVPD
+1306 KDGCVSVPD
-1315 NFSNV
+1315 NFSTV

-1325 TQRTASLNAISI
+1325 AQRTVSLNAISI
-1337 KAKDIAD
+1337 KAKEIAD
-1344 TAKSTADQ
+1344 TAKNTADQ

-1372 AQNKSNTEAP
+1372 AQNTSNTVAP
-1382 KDGWKTVAPAWKS
+1382 KDGWTTVAPAWKS

-1410 KDPTYSAATCISGA
+1410 KPSTYSEATCISGA

-1444 ASNTTAPTSGWTAN
+1444 ASNTTAPTTGWNAT
-1458 PPAVDEGKYLW
+1458 PPAVAEGQYLW

-1508 INGVKTTTKAEG
+1508 INGEKTTTKAEG
-1520 TEGHTPVITIGDNG
+1520 TEGRTPVITIGDNG

-1547 QGKEGVGISGVTE
+1547 QGKDGVGISGVTE
-1560 HYGVSTDASKRPTSW
+1560 HYGVSKDASTRPTSW
-1575 ADVIPATYNATNK
+1575 EDVIPATYNTTNK
-1588 YLWNYETIHYTSGKP
+1588 YLWNYETIHYTVGNP

-1618 KEISSIV
+1618 E
-1625 EHYQIGPSPT
+1625 
-1635 TAPAN
+1635 
-1640 EDSWPTIAPVPTKN
+1640 
-1654 ERYLWNYEVINY
+1654 
-1666 TEGDPYKSTPAVIG
+1666 
-1680 VRGENGNNGLTPQ
+1680 
-1693 IRYREVITVRVD
+1693 
-1705 STDSRWP
+1705 
-1712 SDGPSIGE
+1712 
-1720 LVDAYET
+1720 
-1727 DGEISGEKVYACV
+1727 
-1740 KQYSSGNLYILAN
+1740 
-1753 GTFVDEAEYT
+1753 
-1763 IGHGTIVERNNVGY
+1763 
-1777 WYIGETFTGIRA
+1777 
-1789 EGQDGNS
+1789 
-1796 PEIGDNGH
+1796 
-1804 WFIGG
+1804 
-1809 LDTGVEARG
+1809 
-1818 SNGNGISAVEEYYA
+1818 
-1832 ASESGTTAPS
+1832 
-1842 KTDLSLWTKDAI
+1842 
-1854 PSDYGEKKRFLWNF
+1854 
-1868 ERIVYTIDK
+1868 
-1877 PTTTV
+1877 
-1882 PAVVGVWGK
+1882 
-1891 EGKSGRGIVSIVEH
+1891 SGRGIASIVEH
-1905 YAISRS
+1905 YAISSS

-1919 WSDTFVVPTKD
+1919 WSDTFVAPTKD
-1930 EPYLWNY
+1930 KPYLWNY
-1937 ETINYTEGEPEHT
+1937 ETINYTEGKPEDT
-1950 DKAIIGMRGADGDSI
+1950 NKAIIGMRGEDGNSI
-1965 TVKSTSVDY
+1965 TVKNTSVDY

-1984 ASSDWGERPTT
+1984 TT
-1995 IGDGKYL
+1995 GWTANPPAVDEGKYL
-2002 WTRTIITYSDDTS
+2002 WTRTTITYSDDTS
-2015 TTSYSYARQGTEG
+2015 TTSYSYARQGTDG

-2033 VKSITELYYMTAKS
+2033 VKSITELYYMTQKT
-2047 TKPSKPTSHVTND
+2047 TKPSKPTKHVTSEAD
-2060 GEGVDQWTK
+2060 AVETWTK
-2069 RCPTWIAGCVYYT
+2069 KCPTWIAGCVYYT
-2082 CSEIEYDDKADHYA
+2082 CSEIEYDDKQNHYA

-2109 NFYTDE
+2109 TFYTDD
-2115 GEFPIPPYNI
+2115 GEHPTPPYNI

-2174 NPKAQGEAF
+2174 NPKAQGEEF

-2188 TPSGGYGKKI
+2188 TPSGGYGKKM
-2198 DYQYLVDCLPK
+2198 DYQYLVDCLPQ

-2221 GNMIGVKNE
+2221 GNMMGVKNE
-2230 EGLVVAFMN
+2230 DGMVVAFMN

-2244 SSLKDATYG
+2244 SSLKDASYG

-2296 ITARSGKIGNFNL
+2296 ITARTGKIGNF
-2309 DDGWLFATSSSSDWN
+2309 DITSSGWLIATSDSSDWN
-2324 YELQFSA
+2324 FELRFSA
-2331 ASFKVKSSKVT
+2331 ASFNVESSNVT
-2342 FDSMDYQHTV
+2342 FESTDYQHKT
-2352 QTSMGE
+2352 QTAQGE
-2358 GYAEVACTYGA
+2358 AYVPIVCTYGA
-2369 NFFIAAY
+2369 DFFISAY
-2376 GDSYAMSVEHSV
+2376 GSSYSMPSRHAVLDISSNVSYA
-2388 LYVSSDISYESGKTP
+2388 SGKSP

-2413 IKGASDIYYSD
+2413 VTGASDIYYGPTG
-2424 FLDECGGNYA
+2424 ECGGNYA
-2434 ICCDNGMYAG
+2434 IYCDNGMFAG
-2444 LRPKTVKIVK
+2444 LRPKTVKIVN
-2454 STTLTVLDYNVI
+2454 STTLTALDYNVI
-2466 VEPTAANL
+2466 AEPTANI

-2479 SSVCVGQTYR
+2479 SSVSVGQTYR
-2489 IFKPKTVSDRRIE
+2489 IFKPKTSASKIITVSTDNKRIRGFGLRYNSVNNLE
-2502 VSTGGKSIRDF
+2502 VSG
-2513 GMRYDGSQESE
+2513 
-2524 LPSTPLDNSKWG
+2524 TPLDASKWG

-2549 IIISVYDQI
+2549 IIISVYDYY

>member
-1 MSMEKRLK
+1 MSMETRLE

-29 LDTFTYNAQRMGG
+29 LDTFTYTSQRMGG
-42 TPSITSNVRYERCLD
+42 TPSITASVKYERCLD
-57 EEWKGVFAEFNGERY
+57 EEWDGVFAEFNGERY

-101 LDNIYFIDA
+101 LDNTYFIDA
-110 VQENSAIDKYKSN
+110 VQEDSAIDKYKSN
-123 STKVLFTGDIK
+123 STKVLFMGDIE

-140 SDSMAYTGLDYTV
+140 SDSMAYAGLDYTA
-153 VVDKDITTEHKL
+153 VVDEDITTEHKL
-165 VSFEDKFIS
+165 VSFENKFIS

-213 EALLTIQKNNANY
+213 EALMTIQKNNANY

-252 DIAAVASAGNFSVQV
+252 EIAAVASAGNFSVRV

-284 YKAATFDKEYLS
+284 YKAAAFDKEYLS
-296 AEYPIFLGQDLTH
+296 AEYPIFFGQDLTH
-309 IENRLITD
+309 IQNRLITD
-317 TNNPLKASIMTISNI
+317 TNNPLEAYVMTISNV
-332 KSYWQKGHCA
+332 KGYWQKGSCT
-342 AIQSINVTATG
+342 AIQSINVTSAG

-363 VYFRAG
+363 VYFREG
-369 KYMEGKPLDIIDVP
+369 KYMEGKPLDIIGVP
-383 TSVQTF
+383 TSIQTF
-389 RLAVHSKGGDIVPL
+389 RLAVYSKGNDIAPL
-403 PYEYFDTEQLK
+403 PYEYFDAEQLK
-414 SGISVNIET
+414 SGVSVNIET
-423 TGEYYVS
+423 AGEYYVS
-430 FEMVFDD
+430 FQMVFDD
-437 SREVTSFDAIQYY
+437 SRKVTSLDHIQYY
-450 AYPTVSLAV
+450 VYPTVSLEV
-459 ESASGGWL
+459 TSADVGWL
-467 LNGEIASLSSLGLVV
+467 LNGEITSLSSLGLAV
-482 SGNPKNGDRI
+482 SGNPKSGDRI

-550 EQVVSFEEIKP
+550 EQVVSFENIKP

-583 ADDNDDFDPE
+583 ADDNDDIDPE
-593 TNEYYHKYFFA
+593 TDKYYHPYFFA

-625 EMTFSMTS
+625 EMAFSMTS

-672 GIAQDRQND
+672 GDAQDRQND

-686 VWIALKKEENTYP
+686 VWIALKKEANTYP

-705 SRSLVPTSN
+705 SRGLVPTSN

-720 HINLPQAYI
+720 YINLPQAYI
-729 AAAEHR
+729 TAAEHR

-783 NEREYTFY
+783 NGREYTFY
-791 ISSFKYAMNAGDVL
+791 ISSFKYAMTAGDVL
-805 PNISVELVE
+805 PNISVDLVE
-814 ELTTTGNSLQRR
+814 ELTTTGNSLQLR

-857 DVANEKLTFLKGAKF
+857 DTANEKLTFLKGAKF

-925 LSNASMR
+925 LSNASMI

-938 LGDRYRCYFQK
+938 LDDRYRCYFQK

-956 IVNQFAVGDL
+956 VVNQFAVDDL

-999 DENSDIPSAGDIIV
+999 DENSDIPSAGDVIV
-1013 QLGNAT
+1013 QLGNTT
-1019 DVNRQSAQILS
+1019 DDDRQSAQILS

-1042 HSINSFSLAQKDI
+1042 NGINDFSLTQKDI
-1055 FGVVFDQQK
+1055 FGVVFDQQSK
-1064 RQPMLYN
+1064 QPMLYN
-1071 YGSMMMGSRDKS
+1071 YGAMRMGSRDEK
-1083 GDYITFDPTT
+1083 GDYITFDPKT
-1093 GKFFIKAQV
+1093 GEFFIKAKV
-1102 QFAAGSSGLNSIPE
+1102 QFAAGSSGLGSIPE

-1145 GEPLPSKDNPSAA
+1145 GEPLPSKDNPSAT
-1158 ANYPAS
+1158 ANYPAN
-1164 TWAAGTANQHLG
+1164 TWAEGTASQHLG

-1181 NTNKAYRFQKVGDNM
+1181 NANKAYRFQKIGDTM

-1209 LEVAKKASEDAAAAK
+1209 LEAAKKASEEAAAAK
-1224 EAAGAALEE
+1224 KAAEDALKGANA
-1233 AKTANDRLSA
+1233 ANERLSA

-1254 LTSIADE
+1254 LTSLADE
-1261 LVFAISEK
+1261 LVFANSEK
-1269 DKISPE
+1269 EKISPE
-1275 LQRYGLDATDFN
+1275 LHRYGIDATDFN
-1287 SSADSYIQM
+1287 SAANAYIQM
-1296 LQGITSATPD
+1296 LQDITSATPD
-1306 KDGCVPVPD
+1306 KDGCVSVPD
-1315 NFSNV
+1315 NFSTV

-1325 TQRTASLNAISI
+1325 AQRTVSLNAISI
-1337 KAKDIAD
+1337 KAKEIAD
-1344 TAKSTADQ
+1344 TAKNTADQ

-1372 AQNKSNTEAP
+1372 AQNTSNTVAP
-1382 KDGWKTVAPAWKS
+1382 KDGWTTVAPAWKS

-1410 KDPTYSAATCISGA
+1410 KPSTYSEATCISGA

-1444 ASNTTAPTSGWTAN
+1444 ASNTTAPTTGWNAT
-1458 PPAVDEGKYLW
+1458 PPAVAEGQYLW

-1508 INGVKTTTKAEG
+1508 INGEKTTTKAEG
-1520 TEGHTPVITIGDNG
+1520 TEGRTPVITIGDNG

-1547 QGKEGVGISGVTE
+1547 QGKDGVGISGVTE
-1560 HYGVSTDASKRPTSW
+1560 HYGVSKDASTRPTSW
-1575 ADVIPATYNATNK
+1575 EDVIPATYNTTNK
-1588 YLWNYETIHYTSGKP
+1588 YLWNYETIHYTVGNP

-1618 KEISSIV
+1618 E
-1625 EHYQIGPSPT
+1625 
-1635 TAPAN
+1635 
-1640 EDSWPTIAPVPTKN
+1640 
-1654 ERYLWNYEVINY
+1654 
-1666 TEGDPYKSTPAVIG
+1666 
-1680 VRGENGNNGLTPQ
+1680 
-1693 IRYREVITVRVD
+1693 
-1705 STDSRWP
+1705 
-1712 SDGPSIGE
+1712 
-1720 LVDAYET
+1720 
-1727 DGEISGEKVYACV
+1727 
-1740 KQYSSGNLYILAN
+1740 
-1753 GTFVDEAEYT
+1753 
-1763 IGHGTIVERNNVGY
+1763 
-1777 WYIGETFTGIRA
+1777 
-1789 EGQDGNS
+1789 
-1796 PEIGDNGH
+1796 
-1804 WFIGG
+1804 
-1809 LDTGVEARG
+1809 
-1818 SNGNGISAVEEYYA
+1818 
-1832 ASESGTTAPS
+1832 
-1842 KTDLSLWTKDAI
+1842 
-1854 PSDYGEKKRFLWNF
+1854 
-1868 ERIVYTIDK
+1868 
-1877 PTTTV
+1877 
-1882 PAVVGVWGK
+1882 
-1891 EGKSGRGIVSIVEH
+1891 SGRGIASIVEH
-1905 YAISRS
+1905 YAISSS

-1919 WSDTFVVPTKD
+1919 WSDTFVAPTKD
-1930 EPYLWNY
+1930 KPYLWNY
-1937 ETINYTEGEPEHT
+1937 ETINYTEGKPEDT
-1950 DKAIIGMRGADGDSI
+1950 NKAIIGMRGEDGNSI
-1965 TVKSTSVDY
+1965 TVKNTSVDY

-1984 ASSDWGERPTT
+1984 TT
-1995 IGDGKYL
+1995 GWTANPPAVDEGKYL
-2002 WTRTIITYSDDTS
+2002 WTRTTITYSDDTS
-2015 TTSYSYARQGTEG
+2015 TTSYSYARQGTDG

-2033 VKSITELYYMTAKS
+2033 VKSITELYYMTQKT
-2047 TKPSKPTSHVTND
+2047 TKPSKPTKHVTSEAD
-2060 GEGVDQWTK
+2060 AVETWTK
-2069 RCPTWIAGCVYYT
+2069 KCPTWIAGCVYYT
-2082 CSEIEYDDKADHYA
+2082 CSEIEYDDKQNHYA

-2109 NFYTDE
+2109 TFYTDD
-2115 GEFPIPPYNI
+2115 GEHPTPPYNI

-2174 NPKAQGEAF
+2174 NPKAQGEEF

-2188 TPSGGYGKKI
+2188 TPSGGYGKKM
-2198 DYQYLVDCLPK
+2198 DYQYLVDCLPQ

-2221 GNMIGVKNE
+2221 GNMMGVKNE
-2230 EGLVVAFMN
+2230 DGMVVAFMN

-2296 ITARSGKIGNFNL
+2296 ITARTGKIGNF
-2309 DDGWLFATSSSSDWN
+2309 DITSSGWLIATSDSSDWN
-2324 YELQFSA
+2324 FELRFSA
-2331 ASFKVKSSKVT
+2331 ASFNVESSNVT
-2342 FDSMDYQHTV
+2342 FESTDYQHKT
-2352 QTSMGE
+2352 QTAQGE
-2358 GYAEVACTYGA
+2358 AYVPIVCTYGA
-2369 NFFIAAY
+2369 DFFISAY
-2376 GDSYAMSVEHSV
+2376 GSSYSMPSRHAVLDISSNVSYA
-2388 LYVSSDISYESGKTP
+2388 SGKSP
-2403 EFRNIGIRLD
+2403 EFRNMGIRLD
-2413 IKGASDIYYSD
+2413 VTGASDIYYGPTG
-2424 FLDECGGNYA
+2424 ECGGNYA
-2434 ICCDNGMYAG
+2434 IYCDNGMFAG
-2444 LRPKTVKIVK
+2444 LRPKTVKIVN
-2454 STTLTVLDYNVI
+2454 STTLTALDYNVI
-2466 VEPTAANL
+2466 AEPTANI

-2479 SSVCVGQTYR
+2479 SSVSVGQTYR
-2489 IFKPKTVSDRRIE
+2489 IFKPKTSASKIITVSTDNKRIRGFGLRYNSVNNLE
-2502 VSTGGKSIRDF
+2502 VSG
-2513 GMRYDGSQESE
+2513 
-2524 LPSTPLDNSKWG
+2524 TPLDASKWG

-2549 IIISVYDQI
+2549 IVISVYDYY
-2558 YDPNN
+2558 YDPNIG

>member
-1 MSMEKRLK
+1 MTYEKSRIDFNNFNTFDNVEKELK

-29 LDTFTYNAQRMGG
+29 LDTFTYTSQRMGG
-42 TPSITSNVRYERCLD
+42 TPSITASVKYERCLD
-57 EEWKGVFAEFNGERY
+57 EEWDGAFAEFNGERY

-101 LDNIYFIDA
+101 LDNTYFIDA
-110 VQENSAIDKYKSN
+110 VQEDSTIDKYKSN
-123 STKVLFTGDIK
+123 STKVLFMGDIA

-140 SDSMAYTGLDYTV
+140 SDSMAYAGLDYTA
-153 VVDKDITTEHKL
+153 VVDEHITTEHKL
-165 VSFEDKFIS
+165 VSFENKFIS

-200 SNAITTPVEYGAD
+200 SNAITTPVEYGAN

-252 DIAAVASAGNFSVQV
+252 EIAAVASAGNFSVRV
-267 VNAEAFS
+267 INAEAFS

-284 YKAATFDKEYLS
+284 YKTATFDKEYLS
-296 AEYPIFLGQDLTH
+296 AEYPIFFGQDLTH
-309 IENRLITD
+309 IQNRLITD
-317 TNNPLKASIMTISNI
+317 TNNPLKAYVMTISNS
-332 KSYWQKGHCA
+332 KGYWQKGSCK
-342 AIQSINVTATG
+342 AIQSINVTTAG

-369 KYMEGKPLDIIDVP
+369 EYLEGKPLDIIDVP

-389 RLAVHSKGGDIVPL
+389 RLAVYSKGNDIAPL
-403 PYEYFDTEQLK
+403 PYEYFDAEQLK

-437 SREVTSFDAIQYY
+437 SRKVTSLDHIQYY
-450 AYPTVSLAV
+450 VYPTVSLEV
-459 ESASGGWL
+459 VSANGGWL
-467 LNGEIASLSSLGLVV
+467 LNGEITSLSSLGLVV
-482 SGNPKNGDRI
+482 SGNPKSGDRI
-492 TQTVGRYIQPSKT
+492 TQTVGHYIQPSKT

-550 EQVVSFEEIKP
+550 EQVVSFENIKP

-583 ADDNDDFDPE
+583 ADDNDDKDPE
-593 TNEYYHKYFFA
+593 TDKYYHPYFFA

-625 EMTFSMTS
+625 EMAFSMTS

-672 GIAQDRQND
+672 GDAQDKQND

-705 SRSLVPTSN
+705 TRGLVPTSN

-720 HINLPQAYI
+720 YINLPQAYI
-729 AAAEHR
+729 TAAEHR

-764 QNPAFL
+764 QNPEFL

-791 ISSFKYAMNAGDVL
+791 ISTFKYAMTAGDVL
-805 PNISVELVE
+805 PNISVDLVE
-814 ELTTTGNSLQRR
+814 ELTTTGNSLQQR

-850 FLRKDTE
+850 FLRKDIE

-872 GKYSSGPLGGGGAIN
+872 GKYSSGFLGGGGAIN

-925 LSNASMR
+925 LSNASMI

-956 IVNQFAVGDL
+956 VVNQFAVGDL

-979 YWRQV
+979 YWREV
-984 VGVGDDYIDLSVDIA
+984 VGIGDDYIDLSVGIA

-1013 QLGNAT
+1013 QLGNTT
-1019 DVNRQSAQILS
+1019 DADRQSAQILS

-1042 HSINSFSLAQKDI
+1042 NGIDSFSLTQKDI
-1055 FGVVFDQQK
+1055 FGVVFDPQNK
-1064 RQPMLYN
+1064 QPMLYN
-1071 YGSMMMGSRDKS
+1071 YGAMMMGSRDKK
-1083 GDYITFDPTT
+1083 GDYITFDPKT
-1093 GKFFIKAQV
+1093 GEFFIKAKV
-1102 QFAAGSSGLNSIPE
+1102 QFAAGSSGLGSIPE

-1145 GEPLPSKDNPSAA
+1145 GEPLPSKDNPSAV
-1158 ANYPAS
+1158 ANYPVN
-1164 TWAAGTANQHLG
+1164 TWAEGTASQHLG

-1181 NTNKAYRFQKVGDNM
+1181 NANKAYRFQKIGDTM

-1209 LEVAKKASEDAAAAK
+1209 LEAAKKASEEAAAAK
-1224 EAAGAALEE
+1224 KAAEDALKGANA
-1233 AKTANDRLSA
+1233 ANERLSA

-1254 LTSIADE
+1254 LTSLADE
-1261 LVFAISEK
+1261 LVFATSETE
-1269 DKISPE
+1269 KIRQD
-1275 LQRYGLDATDFN
+1275 LQRYGIDATDFN
-1287 SSADSYIQM
+1287 SAANAYIQM
-1296 LQGITSATPD
+1296 LVDIKSATPD
-1306 KDGCVPVPD
+1306 KDGCVTVPN
-1315 NFSNV
+1315 NFSTV

-1325 TQRTASLNAISI
+1325 AQRTASLNAISI
-1337 KAKDIAD
+1337 KAKEIAD
-1344 TAKSTADQ
+1344 TAKNTADQ
-1352 AASDAATALNAA
+1352 AATDAATALNAA

-1372 AQNKSNTEAP
+1372 AQNTSNTEAP
-1382 KDGWKTVAPAWKS
+1382 IDGWQTVAPKWQS

-1410 KDPTYSAATCISGA
+1410 KPSTYSAATCISGA

-1444 ASNTTAPTSGWTAN
+1444 DSNTTAPTDGWTAT

-1482 TAYSVAKQGQSGN
+1482 VAYSVAKQGQSGN

-1508 INGVKTTTKAEG
+1508 INGEKTTTKAEG
-1520 TEGHTPVITIGDNG
+1520 TEGRTPVITIGDNG

-1547 QGKEGVGISGVTE
+1547 QGKDGVGISGVTE
-1560 HYGVSTDASKRPTSW
+1560 HYGVSKDASTRPTSW
-1575 ADVIPATYNATNK
+1575 EDVIPATYNTTNK
-1588 YLWNYETIHYTSGKP
+1588 YLWNYETIHYTVGNP

-1618 KEISSIV
+1618 E
-1625 EHYQIGPSPT
+1625 
-1635 TAPAN
+1635 
-1640 EDSWPTIAPVPTKN
+1640 
-1654 ERYLWNYEVINY
+1654 
-1666 TEGDPYKSTPAVIG
+1666 
-1680 VRGENGNNGLTPQ
+1680 
-1693 IRYREVITVRVD
+1693 
-1705 STDSRWP
+1705 
-1712 SDGPSIGE
+1712 
-1720 LVDAYET
+1720 
-1727 DGEISGEKVYACV
+1727 
-1740 KQYSSGNLYILAN
+1740 
-1753 GTFVDEAEYT
+1753 
-1763 IGHGTIVERNNVGY
+1763 
-1777 WYIGETFTGIRA
+1777 
-1789 EGQDGNS
+1789 
-1796 PEIGDNGH
+1796 
-1804 WFIGG
+1804 
-1809 LDTGVEARG
+1809 
-1818 SNGNGISAVEEYYA
+1818 
-1832 ASESGTTAPS
+1832 
-1842 KTDLSLWTKDAI
+1842 
-1854 PSDYGEKKRFLWNF
+1854 
-1868 ERIVYTIDK
+1868 
-1877 PTTTV
+1877 
-1882 PAVVGVWGK
+1882 
-1891 EGKSGRGIVSIVEH
+1891 SGRGIASIVEH
-1905 YAISRS
+1905 YAIGSL
-1911 NTSAPTTG
+1911 NAPTTA
-1919 WSDTFVVPTKD
+1919 WSNTFVVPTKD

-1937 ETINYTEGEPEHT
+1937 ETINYTDGKSEDT
-1950 DKAIIGMRGADGDSI
+1950 NKAIIGMRGADGNSI
-1965 TVKSTSVDY
+1965 TVKNTSVDY

-1984 ASSDWGERPTT
+1984 TT
-1995 IGDGKYL
+1995 GWNATPPAVDEGKYL
-2002 WTRTIITYSDDTS
+2002 WTRTTITYSDDTS
-2015 TTSYSYARQGTEG
+2015 TTSYSYARQGTDG

-2033 VKSITELYYMTAKS
+2033 VKSITELYYMTAKT
-2047 TKPSKPTSHVTND
+2047 TKPLKPTKHVTSEAD
-2060 GEGVDQWTK
+2060 AVDQWTK

-2082 CSEIEYDDKADHYA
+2082 CSEIEYDDKAGHYA

-2109 NFYTDE
+2109 TFYTDE
-2115 GEFPIPPYNI
+2115 GEYPTPPYNI

-2174 NPKAQGEAF
+2174 NPKAQGEEF

-2188 TPSGGYGKKI
+2188 TPSGGYGKKM
-2198 DYQYLVDCLPK
+2198 DYQYLVDCLPQ

-2230 EGLVVAFMN
+2230 DGMVVAFMN

-2244 SSLKDATYG
+2244 PSLKDATYG

-2288 TNAEIDGK
+2288 TNAEVDGK
-2296 ITARSGKIGNFNL
+2296 ITANTGKIGNF
-2309 DDGWLFATSSSSDWN
+2309 DITSSGWLIATSDSSDWN
-2324 YELQFSA
+2324 FELRFSA
-2331 ASFKVKSSKVT
+2331 ASFNVESSNVT
-2342 FDSMDYQHTV
+2342 FESIDYQHTT
-2352 QTSMGE
+2352 QTAQGE
-2358 GYAEVACTYGA
+2358 AYVTVVCTYGA
-2369 NFFIAAY
+2369 DFFISAY
-2376 GDSYAMSVEHSV
+2376 GSMTSMPARHAVLDISSNVSYA
-2388 LYVSSDISYESGKTP
+2388 SGKTP

-2413 IKGASDIYYSD
+2413 VKGASDIYYGPTG
-2424 FLDECGGNYA
+2424 ECGGNYA
-2434 ICCDNGMYAG
+2434 IYCDNGMFAG
-2444 LRPKTVKIVK
+2444 LRPKTVKIVN

-2466 VEPTAANL
+2466 AEPTANI

-2479 SSVCVGQTYR
+2479 SSVRVGQTYR
-2489 IFKPKTVSDRRIE
+2489 IFKPKTSANRIIT
-2502 VSTGGKSIRDF
+2502 VSTDNKKIRGF
-2513 GMRYDGSQESE
+2513 GLRYDGVNNLEVSG
-2524 LPSTPLDNSKWG
+2524 TPLDASKWG

-2549 IIISVYDQI
+2549 IIISVYDYY
-2558 YDPNN
+2558 YDPNIG

>member
-1 MSMEKRLK
+1 MSMETRLE
-9 LYKLVNGQKV
+9 LYKLVDGQKV

-29 LDTFTYNAQRMGG
+29 LDTFTYTSQRMGG
-42 TPSITSNVRYERCLD
+42 TPSITASVKYERCLD
-57 EEWKGVFAEFNGERY
+57 EEWDGVFAEFNGERY

-101 LDNIYFIDA
+101 LDNTYFIDA
-110 VQENSAIDKYKSN
+110 VQGDSAIDKYKSN
-123 STKVLFTGDIK
+123 STKVLFMGDIE

-140 SDSMAYTGLDYTV
+140 SDSMAYAGLDYTA
-153 VVDKDITTEHKL
+153 VVDEDITTEHKL
-165 VSFEDKFIS
+165 VSFENKFIS

-213 EALLTIQKNNANY
+213 EALMTIQKNNANY

-252 DIAAVASAGNFSVQV
+252 EIAAVASAGNFSVRV

-296 AEYPIFLGQDLTH
+296 AEYPIFFGQDLTH
-309 IENRLITD
+309 IQNRLITD
-317 TNNPLKASIMTISNI
+317 TNNPLEAYVMTISNV
-332 KSYWQKGHCA
+332 KGYWQKGSCT
-342 AIQSINVTATG
+342 AIQSINVTYAG

-363 VYFRAG
+363 VYFREG
-369 KYMEGKPLDIIDVP
+369 KYMEGKPLDIINVP

-389 RLAVHSKGGDIVPL
+389 RLAVYSKGNDIAPL
-403 PYEYFDTEQLK
+403 PYEYFDAEQLK
-414 SGISVNIET
+414 SGVSVNIET
-423 TGEYYVS
+423 AGEYYVS
-430 FEMVFDD
+430 FQMVFDD
-437 SREVTSFDAIQYY
+437 SRKVTSLDHIQYY
-450 AYPTVSLAV
+450 AYPTVSLEV
-459 ESASGGWL
+459 TSADVGWL
-467 LNGEIASLSSLGLVV
+467 LNGEITSLSSLGLAV
-482 SGNPKNGDRI
+482 SGNPKSGDRI

-550 EQVVSFEEIKP
+550 EQVVSFENIKP

-583 ADDNDDFDPE
+583 ADDNDDIDPE
-593 TNEYYHKYFFA
+593 TDKYYHPYFFA

-616 LFDSANENG
+616 LFDYANENG
-625 EMTFSMTS
+625 EMAFSMTS

-657 ANGNLERDSKGNVKL
+657 ANGNLERDSNGNVKL
-672 GIAQDRQND
+672 GVAQDRQND

-705 SRSLVPTSN
+705 SRGLVPTSN

-720 HINLPQAYI
+720 YINLPQAYI
-729 AAAEHR
+729 TAAEHR

-791 ISSFKYAMNAGDVL
+791 ISSFKYAMTAGDVL
-805 PNISVELVE
+805 PNISVDLVE
-814 ELTTTGNSLQRR
+814 ELTTTGNSLQLR

-857 DVANEKLTFLKGAKF
+857 DTANEKLTFLKGAKF

-925 LSNASMR
+925 LSNASLI

-956 IVNQFAVGDL
+956 VVNQFAVDDL

-999 DENSDIPSAGDIIV
+999 DENSDIPSAGDVIV
-1013 QLGNAT
+1013 QLGNTT
-1019 DVNRQSAQILS
+1019 DINRQSAQILS

-1042 HSINSFSLAQKDI
+1042 NGINDFSLTQKDI
-1055 FGVVFDQQK
+1055 FGVVFDQQSK
-1064 RQPMLYN
+1064 QPMLYN
-1071 YGSMMMGSRDKS
+1071 YGAMRMGSRDEK
-1083 GDYITFDPTT
+1083 GDYITFDPKT
-1093 GKFFIKAQV
+1093 GEFFIKAKV
-1102 QFAAGSSGLNSIPE
+1102 QFAAGSSGLGSIPE

-1145 GEPLPSKDNPSAA
+1145 GEPLPSKDNPSAT
-1158 ANYPAS
+1158 ANYPAN
-1164 TWAAGTANQHLG
+1164 TWAEGTVSQHLG

-1181 NTNKAYRFQKVGDNM
+1181 NANKAYRFQKIGDTM

-1209 LEVAKKASEDAAAAK
+1209 LEAAKKASEEAAAAK
-1224 EAAGAALEE
+1224 KAAEDALKGANA
-1233 AKTANDRLSA
+1233 ANERLSA

-1254 LTSIADE
+1254 LTSLADE
-1261 LVFAISEK
+1261 LVFADSETA
-1269 DKISPE
+1269 KIRQD
-1275 LQRYGLDATDFN
+1275 LQRYGIDATDFN
-1287 SSADSYIQM
+1287 SAAEAYIKM
-1296 LQGITSATPD
+1296 LEDIKSATLD
-1306 KDGCVPVPD
+1306 QDGCVAVPPT
-1315 NFSNV
+1315 FSTV

-1325 TQRTASLNAISI
+1325 TQRTSSLNAISTKAKEI
-1337 KAKDIAD
+1337 ADKAKD
-1344 TAKSTADQ
+1344 TADQ
-1352 AASDAATALNAA
+1352 AATDAATALNAA

-1372 AQNKSNTEAP
+1372 AQNTSNTEAP
-1382 KDGWKTVAPAWKS
+1382 KDGWTTVAPAWKS

-1410 KDPTYSAATCISGA
+1410 KPSTYSEATCISGA

-1444 ASNTTAPTSGWTAN
+1444 ASNTTAPTTGWNAT
-1458 PPAVDEGKYLW
+1458 PPAVAEGQYLW

-1508 INGVKTTTKAEG
+1508 INGEKTTTKAEG
-1520 TEGHTPVITIGDNG
+1520 TEGRTPVITIGDNG

-1547 QGKEGVGISGVTE
+1547 QGKDGVGISGVTE
-1560 HYGVSTDASKRPTSW
+1560 HYGVSKDASTRPTSW
-1575 ADVIPATYNATNK
+1575 EDVIPATYNTTNK
-1588 YLWNYETIHYTSGKP
+1588 YLWNYETIHYTVGNP

-1618 KEISSIV
+1618 K
-1625 EHYQIGPSPT
+1625 
-1635 TAPAN
+1635 
-1640 EDSWPTIAPVPTKN
+1640 
-1654 ERYLWNYEVINY
+1654 
-1666 TEGDPYKSTPAVIG
+1666 
-1680 VRGENGNNGLTPQ
+1680 
-1693 IRYREVITVRVD
+1693 
-1705 STDSRWP
+1705 
-1712 SDGPSIGE
+1712 
-1720 LVDAYET
+1720 
-1727 DGEISGEKVYACV
+1727 
-1740 KQYSSGNLYILAN
+1740 
-1753 GTFVDEAEYT
+1753 
-1763 IGHGTIVERNNVGY
+1763 
-1777 WYIGETFTGIRA
+1777 
-1789 EGQDGNS
+1789 
-1796 PEIGDNGH
+1796 
-1804 WFIGG
+1804 
-1809 LDTGVEARG
+1809 
-1818 SNGNGISAVEEYYA
+1818 
-1832 ASESGTTAPS
+1832 
-1842 KTDLSLWTKDAI
+1842 
-1854 PSDYGEKKRFLWNF
+1854 
-1868 ERIVYTIDK
+1868 
-1877 PTTTV
+1877 
-1882 PAVVGVWGK
+1882 
-1891 EGKSGRGIVSIVEH
+1891 SGRGIASIVEH
-1905 YAISRS
+1905 YAISSS
-1911 NTSAPTTG
+1911 NASAPTTG
-1919 WSDTFVVPTKD
+1919 WSDTFVAPTKD
-1930 EPYLWNY
+1930 KPYLWNY
-1937 ETINYTEGEPEHT
+1937 ETINYTDGESEDT
-1950 DKAIIGMRGADGDSI
+1950 NKAIIGMRGADGNSI
-1965 TVKSTSVDY
+1965 TVKNTSVDY

-1984 ASSDWGERPTT
+1984 ASSAWGERPTT

-2002 WTRTIITYSDDTS
+2002 WTRTIVTYSDDTS
-2015 TTSYSYARQGTEG
+2015 TTSYSYARQGTDG

-2033 VKSITELYYMTAKS
+2033 VKSITELYYMTAKT
-2047 TKPSKPTSHVTND
+2047 TKPSKPTKHVASEADAVET
-2060 GEGVDQWTK
+2060 WTK
-2069 RCPTWIAGCVYYT
+2069 KCPTWIAGCVYYT
-2082 CSEIEYDDKADHYA
+2082 CSEIEYDDKQNHYA

-2109 NFYTDE
+2109 TFYTDD
-2115 GEFPIPPYNI
+2115 GEHPTPPYNI

-2174 NPKAQGEAF
+2174 NPKAQGEKF

-2188 TPSGGYGKKI
+2188 TPSGGYGKKM
-2198 DYQYLVDCLPK
+2198 DYQYLVDCLPQ

-2230 EGLVVAFMN
+2230 DGMVVAFMN

-2244 SSLKDATYG
+2244 SSLKDASYG

-2288 TNAEIDGK
+2288 TNAEVDGK
-2296 ITARSGKIGNFNL
+2296 ITANTGKIGNF
-2309 DDGWLFATSSSSDWN
+2309 DITSSGWLIATSDSSDWN
-2324 YELQFSA
+2324 FELRFSA
-2331 ASFKVKSSKVT
+2331 ASFNVESSNVT
-2342 FDSMDYQHTV
+2342 FESTDYQHKT
-2352 QTSMGE
+2352 QTAQGE
-2358 GYAEVACTYGA
+2358 AYVPIVCTYGA
-2369 NFFIAAY
+2369 DFFISAY
-2376 GDSYAMSVEHSV
+2376 GSSYSMPSRHAVLDISSNVSYA
-2388 LYVSSDISYESGKTP
+2388 SGKSP

-2413 IKGASDIYYSD
+2413 VTGASDIYYGPTG
-2424 FLDECGGNYA
+2424 ECGGNYA
-2434 ICCDNGMYAG
+2434 IYCDNGMFAG
-2444 LRPKTVKIVK
+2444 LRPKTVKIVN
-2454 STTLTVLDYNVI
+2454 STTLTALDYNVI
-2466 VEPTAANL
+2466 AEPTANI

-2479 SSVCVGQTYR
+2479 SSVSVGQTYR
-2489 IFKPKTVSDRRIE
+2489 IFKPKTSASKIITVSTDNKRVRGFGLRYNGVNNLE
-2502 VSTGGKSIRDF
+2502 VSG
-2513 GMRYDGSQESE
+2513 
-2524 LPSTPLDNSKWG
+2524 TPLDASKWG

-2549 IIISVYDQI
+2549 IIISVYDYY

>member
-1 MSMEKRLK
+1 MTYAKSRIDFNNFNTFNNVEKELK

-29 LDTFTYNAQRMGG
+29 LDTFTYTTQRMGG
-42 TPSITSNVRYERCLD
+42 TPSITASVKYERCLD
-57 EEWKGVFAEFNGERY
+57 EEWDGAFVEFNGERY

-101 LDNIYFIDA
+101 LDNTYFIDA
-110 VQENSAIDKYKSN
+110 VQENSTIDKYKSN
-123 STKVLFTGDIK
+123 STKVLFMGDIA

-140 SDSMAYTGLDYTV
+140 SDSMAYAGLDYTA
-153 VVDKDITTEHKL
+153 VVDENITTEHKL
-165 VSFEDKFIS
+165 VSFENKFIS

-252 DIAAVASAGNFSVQV
+252 EIAAVASAGNFSVRV

-284 YKAATFDKEYLS
+284 YKTATFDKEYLS
-296 AEYPIFLGQDLTH
+296 AEYPIFFGQDLTH
-309 IENRLITD
+309 VQNRLITD
-317 TNNPLKASIMTISNI
+317 TNNPLKAYVMTISNS
-332 KSYWQKGHCA
+332 KGYWQKGSCK
-342 AIQSINVTATG
+342 AIQSINVTTAG

-369 KYMEGKPLDIIDVP
+369 EYLEGKPLDIINVP

-389 RLAVHSKGGDIVPL
+389 RLAVYSKGNDIAPL
-403 PYEYFDTEQLK
+403 PYEYFDAEQLK

-423 TGEYYVS
+423 EGEYYVS

-437 SREVTSFDAIQYY
+437 SRKVTSLDHIQYY
-450 AYPTVSLAV
+450 VYPTVSLEV
-459 ESASGGWL
+459 VSANGGWL
-467 LNGEIASLSSLGLVV
+467 LNGEIASLSSIGLAV
-482 SGNPKNGDRI
+482 SGNPKSGDRI
-492 TQTVGRYIQPSKT
+492 TQTVGHYIQPSKT

-550 EQVVSFEEIKP
+550 EQVVSFENIKP

-583 ADDNDDFDPE
+583 ADDNDDIDPE
-593 TNEYYHKYFFA
+593 TGDYYHPYFFA

-625 EMTFSMTS
+625 EMAFSMTS

-672 GIAQDRQND
+672 GDAQDKQND

-705 SRSLVPTSN
+705 TRGLVPTSN

-720 HINLPQAYI
+720 YINLPQAYI
-729 AAAEHR
+729 TAAEHR

-764 QNPAFL
+764 QNPEFL

-791 ISSFKYAMNAGDVL
+791 ISTFKYAMTAGDVL
-805 PNISVELVE
+805 PNISVDLVE
-814 ELTTTGNSLQRR
+814 ELTTTGNSLQQR

-850 FLRKDTE
+850 FLRKDIE

-872 GKYSSGPLGGGGAIN
+872 GKYSSGFLGGGGAIN

-925 LSNASMR
+925 LSNASMI

-956 IVNQFAVGDL
+956 VVNQFAVGDL

-984 VGVGDDYIDLSVDIA
+984 VGIGEDYIDLSVDIA
-999 DENSDIPSAGDIIV
+999 DANSDIPSAGDIIV
-1013 QLGNAT
+1013 QLGNTT
-1019 DVNRQSAQILS
+1019 DIDRQSAQILS

-1042 HSINSFSLAQKDI
+1042 NGIDSFSLTQKDI
-1055 FGVVFDQQK
+1055 FGVVFDPQNK
-1064 RQPMLYN
+1064 QPMLYN
-1071 YGSMMMGSRDKS
+1071 YGAMMMGSRDKK
-1083 GDYITFDPTT
+1083 GDYITFDPKT
-1093 GKFFIKAQV
+1093 GEFFIKAKV
-1102 QFAAGSSGLNSIPE
+1102 QFAAGSSGLGSIPE

-1145 GEPLPSKDNPSAA
+1145 GEPLPSKDNPSAV
-1158 ANYPAS
+1158 ANYPVN
-1164 TWAAGTANQHLG
+1164 TWAEGTASQHLG

-1181 NTNKAYRFQKVGDNM
+1181 NANKAYRFQKIGDTM

-1209 LEVAKKASEDAAAAK
+1209 LEAAKKASEEAAAAK
-1224 EAAGAALEE
+1224 KAAEDALKGANA
-1233 AKTANDRLSA
+1233 ANERLSA

-1254 LTSIADE
+1254 LTSLADE
-1261 LVFAISEK
+1261 LVFANSETE
-1269 DKISPE
+1269 KIRQD
-1275 LQRYGLDATDFN
+1275 LQRYGIDATDFN
-1287 SSADSYIQM
+1287 SAANAYVQM
-1296 LQGITSATPD
+1296 LEGITSATPD
-1306 KDGCVPVPD
+1306 KDGCVTVPN
-1315 NFSNV
+1315 NFSTV

-1325 TQRTASLNAISI
+1325 AQRTASLNAISI
-1337 KAKDIAD
+1337 KAKEIAD
-1344 TAKSTADQ
+1344 TAKNTADQ
-1352 AASDAATALNAA
+1352 AATDAATALNAA

-1372 AQNKSNTEAP
+1372 AQNTSNTEAP
-1382 KDGWKTVAPAWKS
+1382 KDGWTTVAPAWKS

-1410 KDPTYSAATCISGA
+1410 KPSTYSEATCISGA

-1429 TSVTITSTEVRYAGS
+1429 TSITITSTEVRYAGS
-1444 ASNTTAPTSGWTAN
+1444 ASNTTAPTTGWTAD

-1500 ISSDGYWV
+1500 ISDDGYWV
-1508 INGVKTTTKAEG
+1508 INGEKTTTKAEG
-1520 TEGHTPVITIGDNG
+1520 KEGHTPVITIGDNG
-1534 NWWIDG
+1534 NWWIDS

-1547 QGKEGVGISGVTE
+1547 QGKDGVGISGVTE
-1560 HYGVSTDASKRPTSW
+1560 HYGVSKDASTRPTSW
-1575 ADVIPATYNATNK
+1575 ENVIPTTYNTTNK
-1588 YLWNYETIHYTSGKP
+1588 YLWNYETIHYTVGEP
-1603 VDTEPAIIGVYGKDG
+1603 VNTEPAIIGVYGKDG
-1618 KEISSIV
+1618 E
-1625 EHYQIGPSPT
+1625 
-1635 TAPAN
+1635 
-1640 EDSWPTIAPVPTKN
+1640 
-1654 ERYLWNYEVINY
+1654 
-1666 TEGDPYKSTPAVIG
+1666 
-1680 VRGENGNNGLTPQ
+1680 
-1693 IRYREVITVRVD
+1693 
-1705 STDSRWP
+1705 
-1712 SDGPSIGE
+1712 
-1720 LVDAYET
+1720 
-1727 DGEISGEKVYACV
+1727 
-1740 KQYSSGNLYILAN
+1740 
-1753 GTFVDEAEYT
+1753 
-1763 IGHGTIVERNNVGY
+1763 
-1777 WYIGETFTGIRA
+1777 
-1789 EGQDGNS
+1789 
-1796 PEIGDNGH
+1796 
-1804 WFIGG
+1804 
-1809 LDTGVEARG
+1809 
-1818 SNGNGISAVEEYYA
+1818 
-1832 ASESGTTAPS
+1832 
-1842 KTDLSLWTKDAI
+1842 
-1854 PSDYGEKKRFLWNF
+1854 
-1868 ERIVYTIDK
+1868 
-1877 PTTTV
+1877 
-1882 PAVVGVWGK
+1882 
-1891 EGKSGRGIVSIVEH
+1891 SGRGIASIVEH
-1905 YAISRS
+1905 YAIGSL
-1911 NTSAPTTG
+1911 NAPTTA
-1919 WSDTFVVPTKD
+1919 WSNTFVVPTKD

-1937 ETINYTEGEPEHT
+1937 ETINYTDGKSEDT
-1950 DKAIIGMRGADGDSI
+1950 NKAIIGMRGADGNSI
-1965 TVKSTSVDY
+1965 TVKNTSVDY

-1984 ASSDWGERPTT
+1984 TT
-1995 IGDGKYL
+1995 GWTADPPSVNEGKYL

-2015 TTSYSYARQGTEG
+2015 TTSYSYARQGTDG

-2033 VKSITELYYMTAKS
+2033 VKSITELYYMTAKT
-2047 TKPSKPTSHVTND
+2047 TKPSKPTKHVTSEAD
-2060 GEGVDQWTK
+2060 AVETWTK
-2069 RCPTWIAGCVYYT
+2069 KCPTWIAGCVYYT
-2082 CSEIEYDDKADHYA
+2082 CSEIEYDDKAGHYA

-2109 NFYTDE
+2109 TFYTDE
-2115 GEFPIPPYNI
+2115 GEYPTPPYNI

-2174 NPKAQGEAF
+2174 NPKAQGEKF

-2188 TPSGGYGKKI
+2188 TPSGGYGKKM
-2198 DYQYLVDCLPK
+2198 DYQYLVDCLPQ

-2230 EGLVVAFMN
+2230 DGMVVAFMN

-2244 SSLKDATYG
+2244 PSLKDATYG

-2288 TNAEIDGK
+2288 TNAEVDGK
-2296 ITARSGKIGNFNL
+2296 ITANTGKIGNF
-2309 DDGWLFATSSSSDWN
+2309 DITSGGWLIATSDSSDWN
-2324 YELQFSA
+2324 FELRFSA
-2331 ASFKVKSSKVT
+2331 AAFNVESSNVT
-2342 FDSMDYQHTV
+2342 FESIDYQHTT
-2352 QTSMGE
+2352 QTAQGE
-2358 GYAEVACTYGA
+2358 TYVPVVCTYGA
-2369 NFFIAAY
+2369 DFFISAY
-2376 GDSYAMSVEHSV
+2376 GSMTSMSARHAVLDISSNVSYA
-2388 LYVSSDISYESGKTP
+2388 SGKTP

-2413 IKGASDIYYSD
+2413 VKGASDIYYGSIG
-2424 FLDECGGNYA
+2424 ECGGNYA
-2434 ICCDNGMYAG
+2434 IYCDNGMFAG
-2444 LRPKTVKIVK
+2444 LRPKTVKIVN

-2466 VEPTAANL
+2466 AEPTANI

-2479 SSVCVGQTYR
+2479 SSVRVGQTYR
-2489 IFKPKTVSDRRIE
+2489 IFKPKTSAKSIIT
-2502 VSTGGKSIRDF
+2502 VSTDNKRIRGF
-2513 GMRYDGSQESE
+2513 GLRYDGVNNLEVSG
-2524 LPSTPLDNSKWG
+2524 TPLDASKWG
-2536 VVEYVFDGTYWNR
+2536 VVEYVFDGTNWNR
-2549 IIISVYDQI
+2549 IIISVYDYY
-2558 YDPNN
+2558 YDPNIG

>member
-1 MSMEKRLK
+1 MEKELK

-29 LDTFTYNAQRMGG
+29 LDTFTYTSQRMGG
-42 TPSITSNVRYERCLD
+42 TPSITASVKYERCLD
-57 EEWKGVFAEFNGERY
+57 EEWDGAFAEFNGERY

-101 LDNIYFIDA
+101 LDNTYFIDA
-110 VQENSAIDKYKSN
+110 VQEDSTIDKYKSN
-123 STKVLFTGDIK
+123 STKVLFMGDIA

-140 SDSMAYTGLDYTV
+140 SDSMAYAGLDYTA
-153 VVDKDITTEHKL
+153 VVDEHITTEHKL
-165 VSFEDKFIS
+165 VSFENKFIS
-174 EALQEAFNIFEV
+174 EALQEAFNVFEV

-213 EALLTIQKNNANY
+213 EALMTIQKNNANY

-252 DIAAVASAGNFSVQV
+252 EIAAVASAGNFSVRV
-267 VNAEAFS
+267 INAEAFS

-296 AEYPIFLGQDLTH
+296 AEYPIFFGQDLTH
-309 IENRLITD
+309 IQNRLITD
-317 TNNPLKASIMTISNI
+317 TNNPLEAYVMTISNV
-332 KSYWQKGHCA
+332 KGYWQKGSCK
-342 AIQSINVTATG
+342 AIQSINVTTAG

-363 VYFRAG
+363 VYFREG
-369 KYMEGKPLDIIDVP
+369 EYMEGKPLDIIIGGVP

-389 RLAVHSKGGDIVPL
+389 RLAVYSKGNDIAPL
-403 PYEYFDTEQLK
+403 PYEYFDAEQLK
-414 SGISVNIET
+414 SGVSVNIET
-423 TGEYYVS
+423 AGEYYVS

-437 SREVTSFDAIQYY
+437 SRKVTSLDHIQYY
-450 AYPTVSLAV
+450 VYPTVSLEV
-459 ESASGGWL
+459 TSADVGWL
-467 LNGEIASLSSLGLVV
+467 LNGEITSLSSLGLAV
-482 SGNPKNGDRI
+482 SGNPKSGDRI

-550 EQVVSFEEIKP
+550 EQVVSFENIKP

-583 ADDNDDFDPE
+583 ADDNDDKDPE
-593 TNEYYHKYFFA
+593 TDKYYHPYFFA

-625 EMTFSMTS
+625 EMAFSMTS

-672 GIAQDRQND
+672 GDAQDKQND

-705 SRSLVPTSN
+705 TRGLVPTSN

-720 HINLPQAYI
+720 YINLPQAYI
-729 AAAEHR
+729 TAAEHR

-764 QNPAFL
+764 QNPEFL

-791 ISSFKYAMNAGDVL
+791 ISTFKYAMTAGDVL
-805 PNISVELVE
+805 PNISVDLVE
-814 ELTTTGNSLQRR
+814 ELTTTGNSLQQR

-850 FLRKDTE
+850 FLRKDIE

-872 GKYSSGPLGGGGAIN
+872 GKYSSGFLGGGGAIN

-925 LSNASMR
+925 LSAASMI
-932 CSAVET
+932 CSDVET

-949 NGTDGRD
+949 DGTDGRD
-956 IVNQFAVGDL
+956 VVNQFAVGDL

-979 YWRQV
+979 YWREV
-984 VGVGDDYIDLSVDIA
+984 VGVGDDYIDLSVDNA

-1013 QLGNAT
+1013 QLGNTT
-1019 DVNRQSAQILS
+1019 DINRQSAQILS

-1042 HSINSFSLAQKDI
+1042 HGIKSFSLTQKDI

-1064 RQPMLYN
+1064 KQPMLYN
-1071 YGSMMMGSRDKS
+1071 YGSMLMGSRDKS

-1102 QFAAGSSGLNSIPE
+1102 QFAAGSSGLGSIPE

-1134 WFSNDVTPEQT
+1134 WFSNDITPEQT
-1145 GEPLPSKDNPSAA
+1145 GEPLPSKDNPSAV
-1158 ANYPAS
+1158 ANYPVN
-1164 TWAAGTANQHLG
+1164 TWAEGTASQHLG

-1181 NTNKAYRFQKVGDNM
+1181 NANKAYRFQKIGDTM

-1209 LEVAKKASEDAAAAK
+1209 LEAAKKASEEAAAAK
-1224 EAAGAALEE
+1224 KAAEDALKGANA
-1233 AKTANDRLSA
+1233 ANERLSA

-1254 LTSIADE
+1254 LTSLADE
-1261 LVFAISEK
+1261 LVFATSETE
-1269 DKISPE
+1269 KIRQD
-1275 LQRYGLDATDFN
+1275 LQRYGIDATDFN
-1287 SSADSYIQM
+1287 SAANAYIQM
-1296 LQGITSATPD
+1296 LVDIKSATPD
-1306 KDGCVPVPD
+1306 KDGCVTVPN
-1315 NFSNV
+1315 NFSTV

-1325 TQRTASLNAISI
+1325 TQRTSSLNAISTKAKEI
-1337 KAKDIAD
+1337 ADKAKD
-1344 TAKSTADQ
+1344 TADQ
-1352 AASDAATALNAA
+1352 AATDAATALNAA

-1372 AQNKSNTEAP
+1372 AQNTSNTEAP
-1382 KDGWKTVAPAWKS
+1382 KDGWTTVAPAWKS

-1410 KDPTYSAATCISGA
+1410 KLPTYSEATCISGA

-1444 ASNTTAPTSGWTAN
+1444 ARNMTAPTTGWTAT
-1458 PPAVDEGKYLW
+1458 PPAVAEGEYLW

-1482 TAYSVAKQGQSGN
+1482 TAYSVAKQGQSG
-1495 TPTIT
+1495 
-1500 ISSDGYWV
+1500 
-1508 INGVKTTTKAEG
+1508 
-1520 TEGHTPVITIGDNG
+1520 
-1534 NWWIDG
+1534 
-1540 VDSGKTA
+1540 
-1547 QGKEGVGISGVTE
+1547 
-1560 HYGVSTDASKRPTSW
+1560 R
-1575 ADVIPATYNATNK
+1575 
-1588 YLWNYETIHYTSGKP
+1588 
-1603 VDTEPAIIGVYGKDG
+1603 
-1618 KEISSIV
+1618 
-1625 EHYQIGPSPT
+1625 
-1635 TAPAN
+1635 
-1640 EDSWPTIAPVPTKN
+1640 
-1654 ERYLWNYEVINY
+1654 
-1666 TEGDPYKSTPAVIG
+1666 
-1680 VRGENGNNGLTPQ
+1680 TPQ
-1693 IRYREVITVRVD
+1693 IRYHDVITVRVD
-1705 STDSRWP
+1705 YTNSYWP
-1712 SDGPSIGE
+1712 SDGPSVGE
-1720 LVDAYET
+1720 LVDAY
-1727 DGEISGEKVYACV
+1727 DAGDEIYGEKAYVCI
-1740 KQYSSGNLYILAN
+1740 KEYSSGLLYITVN
-1753 GTFVDEAEYT
+1753 GKFVDEAERD
-1763 IGHGTIVERNNVGY
+1763 IGQGTIVEHNNVGF
-1777 WYIGETFTGIRA
+1777 WYIGESFTRIRA

-1804 WFIGG
+1804 WFVGG
-1809 LDTGVEARG
+1809 IDTGVEARG
-1818 SNGNGISAVEEYYA
+1818 SKGNGISAVEEYYA
-1832 ASESGTTAPS
+1832 ASTNGTTAPNKADS
-1842 KTDLSLWTKDAI
+1842 SLWTKDAI
-1854 PSDYGEKKRFLWNF
+1854 PSDYGENKRFLWNY
-1868 ERIVYTIDK
+1868 ERIVYTIDD
-1877 PTTTV
+1877 PTTTA

-1891 EGKSGRGIVSIVEH
+1891 EGKSGRGIASIVEH
-1905 YAISRS
+1905 YAIGSS

-1919 WSDTFVVPTKD
+1919 WSDTFVAPTKD
-1930 EPYLWNY
+1930 NPYLWNY
-1937 ETINYTEGEPEHT
+1937 ETINYTDGKSEDT
-1950 DKAIIGMRGADGDSI
+1950 NKAIIGMRGADGNSI
-1965 TVKSTSVDY
+1965 TVKNTSVKY

-1984 ASSDWGERPTT
+1984 ASSAWGERPTT

-2002 WTRTIITYSDDTS
+2002 WTRTIVTYSDDTS
-2015 TTSYSYARQGTEG
+2015 TTSYSYARQGTDG

-2033 VKSITELYYMTAKS
+2033 VKSITELYYMTAKT
-2047 TKPSKPTSHVTND
+2047 TKPSKPTKHVTNETD
-2060 GEGVDQWTK
+2060 GVDQWTK
-2069 RCPTWIAGCVYYT
+2069 KCPTWIAGCVYYT
-2082 CSEIEYDDKADHYA
+2082 CSEIKYDDKADHYA

-2109 NFYTDE
+2109 TFYTED
-2115 GEFPIPPYNI
+2115 GEYPTPPYNI

-2174 NPKAQGEAF
+2174 NPKAQGEKF

-2188 TPSGGYGKKI
+2188 TPSGGYGKKM
-2198 DYQYLVDCLPK
+2198 DYQYLVDCLPQ

-2230 EGLVVAFMN
+2230 DGMVVAFMN

-2244 SSLKDATYG
+2244 PSLKDATYG

-2288 TNAEIDGK
+2288 TNAEVDGK
-2296 ITARSGKIGNFNL
+2296 ITANTGKIGNF
-2309 DDGWLFATSSSSDWN
+2309 DITSGGWLIATSDSSDWN
-2324 YELQFSA
+2324 FELRFSA
-2331 ASFKVKSSKVT
+2331 ASFNVESSNVT
-2342 FDSMDYQHTV
+2342 FESTDYQHKT
-2352 QTSMGE
+2352 QTAQGE
-2358 GYAEVACTYGA
+2358 AYVPIVCTYGA
-2369 NFFIAAY
+2369 DFFISAY
-2376 GDSYAMSVEHSV
+2376 GSSYSMPSRHAVLDISSNVSYA
-2388 LYVSSDISYESGKTP
+2388 SGKTP

-2413 IKGASDIYYSD
+2413 VTGASDIYYGPTG
-2424 FLDECGGNYA
+2424 ECGGNYA
-2434 ICCDNGMYAG
+2434 IYCDNGMFAG
-2444 LRPKTVKIVK
+2444 LRPKTVKIVT

-2466 VEPTAANL
+2466 AEPTANI

-2479 SSVCVGQTYR
+2479 SSVRVGQTYR
-2489 IFKPKTVSDRRIE
+2489 IFKPKTSAKSIIT
-2502 VSTGGKSIRDF
+2502 VSTDNKRIRGF
-2513 GMRYDGSQESE
+2513 GLRYDGVNNLEVSG
-2524 LPSTPLDNSKWG
+2524 TPLDASKWG

-2549 IIISVYDQI
+2549 IIISVYDYY
-2558 YDPNN
+2558 YDPNIG

>member
-1 MSMEKRLK
+1 MSMETRLE
-9 LYKLVNGQKV
+9 LYKLVDGQKV

-29 LDTFTYNAQRMGG
+29 LDTFTYTSQRMGG
-42 TPSITSNVRYERCLD
+42 TPSITASVKYERCLD
-57 EEWKGVFAEFNGERY
+57 EEWDGVFAEFNGERY

-101 LDNIYFIDA
+101 LDNTYFIDA
-110 VQENSAIDKYKSN
+110 VQGDSAIDKYKSN
-123 STKVLFTGDIK
+123 STKVLFMGDIE

-140 SDSMAYTGLDYTV
+140 SDSMAYAGLDYTA
-153 VVDKDITTEHKL
+153 VVDEDISTEHKL
-165 VSFEDKFIS
+165 VSFENKFIS

-213 EALLTIQKNNANY
+213 EALMTIQKNNANY

-252 DIAAVASAGNFSVQV
+252 EIAAVASAGNFSVRV

-296 AEYPIFLGQDLTH
+296 AEYPIFFGQDLTH
-309 IENRLITD
+309 IQNRLITD
-317 TNNPLKASIMTISNI
+317 TNNPLEAYVMTISNV
-332 KSYWQKGHCA
+332 KGYWQKGSCT
-342 AIQSINVTATG
+342 AIQSINVTYAG

-363 VYFRAG
+363 VYFREG
-369 KYMEGKPLDIIDVP
+369 KYMEGKPLDIINVP

-389 RLAVHSKGGDIVPL
+389 RLAVYSKGNDIAPL
-403 PYEYFDTEQLK
+403 PYEYFDAEQLK
-414 SGISVNIET
+414 SGVSVNIET
-423 TGEYYVS
+423 AGEYYVS
-430 FEMVFDD
+430 FQMVFDD
-437 SREVTSFDAIQYY
+437 SRKVTSLDHIQYY
-450 AYPTVSLAV
+450 VYPTVSLEV
-459 ESASGGWL
+459 TSADVGWL
-467 LNGEIASLSSLGLVV
+467 LNGEITSLSSLGLAV
-482 SGNPKNGDRI
+482 SGNPKSGDRI

-550 EQVVSFEEIKP
+550 EQVVSFENIKP

-583 ADDNDDFDPE
+583 ADDNDDIDPE
-593 TNEYYHKYFFA
+593 TDKYYHPYFFA

-616 LFDSANENG
+616 LFDYANENG
-625 EMTFSMTS
+625 EMAFSMTS

-657 ANGNLERDSKGNVKL
+657 ANGNLERDSNGNVKL
-672 GIAQDRQND
+672 GVAQDRQND

-705 SRSLVPTSN
+705 SRGLVPTSN

-720 HINLPQAYI
+720 YINLPQAYI
-729 AAAEHR
+729 TAAEHR

-791 ISSFKYAMNAGDVL
+791 ISSFKYAMTAGDVL
-805 PNISVELVE
+805 PNISVDLVE
-814 ELTTTGNSLQRR
+814 ELTTTGNSLQLR

-857 DVANEKLTFLKGAKF
+857 DTANEKLTFLKGAKF

-925 LSNASMR
+925 LSNASLI

-956 IVNQFAVGDL
+956 VVNQFAVDDL

-999 DENSDIPSAGDIIV
+999 DENSDIPSAGDVIV
-1013 QLGNAT
+1013 QLGNTT
-1019 DVNRQSAQILS
+1019 DINRQSAQILS

-1042 HSINSFSLAQKDI
+1042 NGINDFSLTQKDI
-1055 FGVVFDQQK
+1055 FGVVFDQQSK
-1064 RQPMLYN
+1064 QPMLYN
-1071 YGSMMMGSRDKS
+1071 YGSMLMGSRDKK
-1083 GDYITFDPTT
+1083 GDYITFDPKT
-1093 GKFFIKAQV
+1093 GEFFIKAKV
-1102 QFAAGSSGLNSIPE
+1102 QFAAGSSGLGSIPE

-1145 GEPLPSKDNPSAA
+1145 GEPLPSKDNPSAT
-1158 ANYPAS
+1158 ANYPAN
-1164 TWAAGTANQHLG
+1164 TWAEGTVSQHLG

-1181 NTNKAYRFQKVGDNM
+1181 NANKAYRFQKIGDTM

-1209 LEVAKKASEDAAAAK
+1209 LEAAKKASEEAAAAK
-1224 EAAGAALEE
+1224 KAAEDALKGANA
-1233 AKTANDRLSA
+1233 ANERLSA

-1254 LTSIADE
+1254 LTSLADE
-1261 LVFAISEK
+1261 LVFADSETA
-1269 DKISPE
+1269 KIRQD
-1275 LQRYGLDATDFN
+1275 LQRYGIDATDFN
-1287 SSADSYIQM
+1287 SAAEAYIKM
-1296 LQGITSATPD
+1296 LEDIKSATLD
-1306 KDGCVPVPD
+1306 QDGCVAVPPT
-1315 NFSNV
+1315 FSTV

-1325 TQRTASLNAISI
+1325 TQRTSSLNAISTKAKEI
-1337 KAKDIAD
+1337 ADKAKD
-1344 TAKSTADQ
+1344 TADQ
-1352 AASDAATALNAA
+1352 AATDAATALNAA

-1372 AQNKSNTEAP
+1372 AQNTSNTEAP
-1382 KDGWKTVAPAWKS
+1382 KDGWTTVAPAWKS

-1410 KDPTYSAATCISGA
+1410 KPSTYSEATCISGA

-1444 ASNTTAPTSGWTAN
+1444 ASNTTAPTTGWNAT
-1458 PPAVDEGKYLW
+1458 PPAVAEGQYLW

-1508 INGVKTTTKAEG
+1508 INGEKTTTKAEG
-1520 TEGHTPVITIGDNG
+1520 TEGRTPVITIGDNG

-1547 QGKEGVGISGVTE
+1547 QGKDGVGISGVTE
-1560 HYGVSTDASKRPTSW
+1560 HYGVSKDASTRPTSW
-1575 ADVIPATYNATNK
+1575 EDVIPATYNTTNK
-1588 YLWNYETIHYTSGKP
+1588 YLWNYETIHYTVGNP

-1618 KEISSIV
+1618 K
-1625 EHYQIGPSPT
+1625 
-1635 TAPAN
+1635 
-1640 EDSWPTIAPVPTKN
+1640 
-1654 ERYLWNYEVINY
+1654 
-1666 TEGDPYKSTPAVIG
+1666 
-1680 VRGENGNNGLTPQ
+1680 
-1693 IRYREVITVRVD
+1693 
-1705 STDSRWP
+1705 
-1712 SDGPSIGE
+1712 
-1720 LVDAYET
+1720 
-1727 DGEISGEKVYACV
+1727 
-1740 KQYSSGNLYILAN
+1740 
-1753 GTFVDEAEYT
+1753 
-1763 IGHGTIVERNNVGY
+1763 
-1777 WYIGETFTGIRA
+1777 
-1789 EGQDGNS
+1789 
-1796 PEIGDNGH
+1796 
-1804 WFIGG
+1804 
-1809 LDTGVEARG
+1809 
-1818 SNGNGISAVEEYYA
+1818 
-1832 ASESGTTAPS
+1832 
-1842 KTDLSLWTKDAI
+1842 
-1854 PSDYGEKKRFLWNF
+1854 
-1868 ERIVYTIDK
+1868 
-1877 PTTTV
+1877 
-1882 PAVVGVWGK
+1882 
-1891 EGKSGRGIVSIVEH
+1891 SGRGIASIVEH
-1905 YAISRS
+1905 YAISSS
-1911 NTSAPTTG
+1911 NASAPTTG
-1919 WSDTFVVPTKD
+1919 WSDTFVAPTKD
-1930 EPYLWNY
+1930 KPYLWNY
-1937 ETINYTEGEPEHT
+1937 ETINYTDGESEDT
-1950 DKAIIGMRGADGDSI
+1950 NKAIIGMRGADGNSI
-1965 TVKSTSVDY
+1965 TVKNTSVDY

-1984 ASSDWGERPTT
+1984 ASSAWGERPTT

-2002 WTRTIITYSDDTS
+2002 WTRTIVTYSDDTS
-2015 TTSYSYARQGTEG
+2015 TTSYSYARQGTDG

-2033 VKSITELYYMTAKS
+2033 VKSITELYYMTAKT
-2047 TKPSKPTSHVTND
+2047 TKPSKPTKHVASEADAVET
-2060 GEGVDQWTK
+2060 WTK
-2069 RCPTWIAGCVYYT
+2069 KCPTWIAGCVYYT
-2082 CSEIEYDDKADHYA
+2082 CSEIEYDDKQNHYA

-2109 NFYTDE
+2109 TFYTDD
-2115 GEFPIPPYNI
+2115 GEHPTPPYNI

-2174 NPKAQGEAF
+2174 NPKAQGEKF

-2188 TPSGGYGKKI
+2188 TPSGGYGKKM
-2198 DYQYLVDCLPK
+2198 DYQYLVDCLPQ

-2230 EGLVVAFMN
+2230 DGMVVAFMN

-2244 SSLKDATYG
+2244 SSLKDASYG

-2288 TNAEIDGK
+2288 TNAEVDGK
-2296 ITARSGKIGNFNL
+2296 ITANTGKIGNF
-2309 DDGWLFATSSSSDWN
+2309 DITSSGWLIATSDSSDWN
-2324 YELQFSA
+2324 FELRFSA
-2331 ASFKVKSSKVT
+2331 ASFNVESSNVT
-2342 FDSMDYQHTV
+2342 FESTDYQHKT
-2352 QTSMGE
+2352 QTAQGE
-2358 GYAEVACTYGA
+2358 AYVPIVCTYGA
-2369 NFFIAAY
+2369 DFFISAY
-2376 GDSYAMSVEHSV
+2376 GSSYSMPSRHAVLDISSNVSYA
-2388 LYVSSDISYESGKTP
+2388 SGKSP

-2413 IKGASDIYYSD
+2413 VTGASDIYYGPTG
-2424 FLDECGGNYA
+2424 ECGGNYA
-2434 ICCDNGMYAG
+2434 IYCDNGMFAG
-2444 LRPKTVKIVK
+2444 LRPKTVKIVN
-2454 STTLTVLDYNVI
+2454 STTLTALDYNVI
-2466 VEPTAANL
+2466 AEPTANI

-2479 SSVCVGQTYR
+2479 SSVSVGQTYR
-2489 IFKPKTVSDRRIE
+2489 IFKPKTSASKIITVSTDNKRVRGFGLRYNGVNNLE
-2502 VSTGGKSIRDF
+2502 VSG
-2513 GMRYDGSQESE
+2513 
-2524 LPSTPLDNSKWG
+2524 TPLDASKWG

-2549 IIISVYDQI
+2549 IIISVYDYY

>member
-1 MSMEKRLK
+1 MSMEKELK
-9 LYKLVNGQKV
+9 LYKLMNGQKV

-29 LDTFTYNAQRMGG
+29 LDTFTYTTQRMGG
-42 TPSITSNVRYERCLD
+42 TPSITASVKYERCLD
-57 EEWKGVFAEFNGERY
+57 EEWDGVFAEFNGERY

-101 LDNIYFIDA
+101 LDNTYFIDA
-110 VQENSAIDKYKSN
+110 VQEDSAIDKYKSN
-123 STKVLFTGDIK
+123 STKVLFMGDIA

-140 SDSMAYTGLDYTV
+140 SDSMAYAGLDYTA
-153 VVDKDITTEHKL
+153 VVDEDITTEHKL
-165 VSFEDKFIS
+165 VSFENKFIS

-213 EALLTIQKNNANY
+213 EALLTVQKNNANY

-252 DIAAVASAGNFSVQV
+252 EIAAVASAGNFSVRV
-267 VNAEAFS
+267 INAEAFS

-284 YKAATFDKEYLS
+284 YKTATFDKEYLS
-296 AEYPIFLGQDLTH
+296 AEYPIFFGQDLTH
-309 IENRLITD
+309 IQNRLITD
-317 TNNPLKASIMTISNI
+317 TDNPLKAYVMTISNS
-332 KSYWQKGHCA
+332 KGYWQKGSCK
-342 AIQSINVTATG
+342 AIQSINVTSAG

-363 VYFRAG
+363 VYFREG
-369 KYMEGKPLDIIDVP
+369 EYLEGKPLDKIIDVP

-389 RLAVHSKGGDIVPL
+389 RLAVYSKGNDIAPL
-403 PYEYFDTEQLK
+403 PYEYFDAEQLK

-423 TGEYYVS
+423 EGEYYVS

-437 SREVTSFDAIQYY
+437 SRKVTSLDHIQYY
-450 AYPTVSLAV
+450 VYPTVSLEV
-459 ESASGGWL
+459 VSANGGWL
-467 LNGEIASLSSLGLVV
+467 LNGEITSLSSLGLAV
-482 SGNPKNGDRI
+482 SGNPKSGDRI

-535 EFYDFANEYTEGDPR
+535 EFYNFANEYTEGDPR
-550 EQVVSFEEIKP
+550 EQVVSFENIKP

-583 ADDNDDFDPE
+583 ADDNDDIDPE
-593 TNEYYHKYFFA
+593 TGDYYHPYFFA

-625 EMTFSMTS
+625 EMAFSMTS

-672 GIAQDRQND
+672 GDAQDKQND

-705 SRSLVPTSN
+705 TRGLVPTSN

-720 HINLPQAYI
+720 YINLPQAYI
-729 AAAEHR
+729 TAAEHR

-764 QNPAFL
+764 QNPEFL

-791 ISSFKYAMNAGDVL
+791 ISTFKYAMTAGDVL
-805 PNISVELVE
+805 PNISVDLVE
-814 ELTTTGNSLQRR
+814 ELTTTGNSLQQR

-850 FLRKDTE
+850 FLRKDIE

-872 GKYSSGPLGGGGAIN
+872 GKYSSGFLGGGGAIN

-925 LSNASMR
+925 LSAASMI

-956 IVNQFAVGDL
+956 VVNQFAVGDL

-979 YWRQV
+979 YWREV
-984 VGVGDDYIDLSVDIA
+984 VGVGDDYIDLSVDNA

-1013 QLGNAT
+1013 QLGNTT
-1019 DVNRQSAQILS
+1019 DIDRQSAQILS

-1042 HSINSFSLAQKDI
+1042 NGINSFSLTQKDI
-1055 FGVVFDQQK
+1055 FGVVFDRQSK
-1064 RQPMLYN
+1064 QPMLYN
-1071 YGSMMMGSRDKS
+1071 YGAMMMGSRDKK
-1083 GDYITFDPTT
+1083 GDYITFDPKT
-1093 GKFFIKAQV
+1093 GEFFIKAKV
-1102 QFAAGSSGLNSIPE
+1102 QFAAGSSGLGSIPE

-1145 GEPLPSKDNPSAA
+1145 GEPLPSKDNPTAV
-1158 ANYPAS
+1158 ANYPVN
-1164 TWAAGTANQHLG
+1164 TWAEGTASQHLG

-1181 NTNKAYRFQKVGDNM
+1181 NANKAYRFQKIGDTM

-1209 LEVAKKASEDAAAAK
+1209 LEAAKKASEEAAAAK
-1224 EAAGAALEE
+1224 KAAEDALKGANA
-1233 AKTANDRLSA
+1233 ANERLSA

-1254 LTSIADE
+1254 LTSLADE
-1261 LVFAISEK
+1261 LVFATSETA
-1269 DKISPE
+1269 KIRQD
-1275 LQRYGLDATDFN
+1275 LQRYGIDATVFN
-1287 SSADSYIQM
+1287 SAANAYIKM
-1296 LQGITSATPD
+1296 LEDITITSTPD
-1306 KDGCVPVPD
+1306 KDGCVPVPPT
-1315 NFSNV
+1315 FSTV

-1325 TQRTASLNAISI
+1325 TQRTSSLNAISTKAKEI
-1337 KAKDIAD
+1337 ADKAKD
-1344 TAKSTADQ
+1344 TADQ
-1352 AASDAATALNAA
+1352 AATDAATALNAA

-1372 AQNKSNTEAP
+1372 AQNTSNTEAP
-1382 KDGWKTVAPAWKS
+1382 KDGWTTVAPAWKS

-1410 KDPTYSAATCISGA
+1410 KLPTYSEATCISGA

-1444 ASNTTAPTSGWTAN
+1444 ARNMTAPTSGWTAT
-1458 PPAVDEGKYLW
+1458 PPAVAEGEYLW

-1482 TAYSVAKQGQSGN
+1482 TAYSVAKQGRSG
-1495 TPTIT
+1495 
-1500 ISSDGYWV
+1500 S
-1508 INGVKTTTKAEG
+1508 
-1520 TEGHTPVITIGDNG
+1520 
-1534 NWWIDG
+1534 
-1540 VDSGKTA
+1540 
-1547 QGKEGVGISGVTE
+1547 
-1560 HYGVSTDASKRPTSW
+1560 
-1575 ADVIPATYNATNK
+1575 
-1588 YLWNYETIHYTSGKP
+1588 
-1603 VDTEPAIIGVYGKDG
+1603 
-1618 KEISSIV
+1618 
-1625 EHYQIGPSPT
+1625 
-1635 TAPAN
+1635 
-1640 EDSWPTIAPVPTKN
+1640 
-1654 ERYLWNYEVINY
+1654 
-1666 TEGDPYKSTPAVIG
+1666 
-1680 VRGENGNNGLTPQ
+1680 TPQ
-1693 IRYREVITVRVD
+1693 IRYHDVITVRVD
-1705 STDSRWP
+1705 YTNSYWP
-1712 SDGPSIGE
+1712 SDGPSVGE
-1720 LVDAYET
+1720 LVDAY
-1727 DGEISGEKVYACV
+1727 DADDEIYGEKAYVCI
-1740 KQYSSGNLYILAN
+1740 KEYSSGLLYITVN
-1753 GTFVDEAEYT
+1753 GKFVDEAERD
-1763 IGHGTIVERNNVGY
+1763 IGQGTIVEHNNVGF
-1777 WYIGETFTGIRA
+1777 WYIGESFTRIRA

-1804 WFIGG
+1804 WFVGG
-1809 LDTGVEARG
+1809 VDTGVEARG
-1818 SNGNGISAVEEYYA
+1818 SKGNGISAVEEYYA
-1832 ASESGTTAPS
+1832 ASISGTTAPDKFDS
-1842 KTDLSLWTKDAI
+1842 SLWTKDAI
-1854 PSDYGEKKRFLWNF
+1854 PSDYGENKRFLWNF
-1868 ERIVYTIDK
+1868 EKIIYTIDD

-1882 PAVVGVWGK
+1882 AAVVGVWGK
-1891 EGKSGRGIVSIVEH
+1891 DGKSGRGIASIVEH
-1905 YAISRS
+1905 YAIGSL
-1911 NTSAPTTG
+1911 NAPTTA

-1937 ETINYTEGEPEHT
+1937 ETINYTDGKSEDT
-1950 DKAIIGMRGADGDSI
+1950 NKAIIGMRGADGNSI
-1965 TVKSTSVDY
+1965 TVKNTSVDY

-1984 ASSDWGERPTT
+1984 ASSAWGERPTT
-1995 IGDGKYL
+1995 IDDGKYL
-2002 WTRTIITYSDDTS
+2002 WTRTIVTYSDDTS
-2015 TTSYSYARQGTEG
+2015 TTSYSYARQGTDG

-2033 VKSITELYYMTAKS
+2033 VKSITELYYMTAKT
-2047 TKPSKPTSHVTND
+2047 TKPSKPTSHD
-2060 GEGVDQWTK
+2060 DISEADAVDQWTK
-2069 RCPTWIAGCVYYT
+2069 KCPTWIAGCVYYT
-2082 CSEIEYDDKADHYA
+2082 CSEIEYDDKAGHYA

-2109 NFYTDE
+2109 TFYTDE
-2115 GEFPIPPYNI
+2115 GEYPTPPYNI

-2174 NPKAQGEAF
+2174 NPKAQGEKF

-2188 TPSGGYGKKI
+2188 TPSGGYGKKM
-2198 DYQYLVDCLPK
+2198 DYQYLVDCLPQ

-2221 GNMIGVKNE
+2221 GNMMGVKNE
-2230 EGLVVAFMN
+2230 DGMVVAFMN

-2244 SSLKDATYG
+2244 PSLKDATYG

-2288 TNAEIDGK
+2288 TNAEVDGK
-2296 ITARSGKIGNFNL
+2296 ITANTGKIGNF
-2309 DDGWLFATSSSSDWN
+2309 DITSGGWLIATSDSSDWN
-2324 YELQFSA
+2324 FELRFSA
-2331 ASFKVKSSKVT
+2331 ASFKVESSDVT
-2342 FDSMDYQHTV
+2342 FSSVDYQHTV
-2352 QTSMGE
+2352 QTAQGPA
-2358 GYAEVACTYGA
+2358 YAEVACTYGA
-2369 NFFIAAY
+2369 DFVISAY
-2376 GDSYAMSVEHSV
+2376 GNAYTMPSDHAVLDISSNVSYA
-2388 LYVSSDISYESGKTP
+2388 SGKSP

-2413 IKGASDIYYSD
+2413 VTGASDIYYGHTG
-2424 FLDECGGNYA
+2424 ECGGNYA
-2434 ICCDNGMYAG
+2434 IYCDNGMFAG
-2444 LRPKTVKIVK
+2444 LRPKTVKIVN

-2466 VEPTAANL
+2466 AEPTEDI

-2479 SSVCVGQTYR
+2479 SSVSVGQTYR
-2489 IFKPKTVSDRRIE
+2489 IFKPKSVARWLITVSTDN
-2502 VSTGGKSIRDF
+2502 KSIRDF
-2513 GMRYDGSQESE
+2513 GLRYNGVNNLEVSG
-2524 LPSTPLDNSKWG
+2524 TPLDASKWG

-2549 IIISVYDQI
+2549 IIISVYDYY

>member
-1 MSMEKRLK
+1 MSMEKQLK
-9 LYKLVNGQKV
+9 LYKLVNGQKA
-19 LFPSEDKPLF
+19 LFPSEDKPLL
-29 LDTFTYNAQRMGG
+29 LDTFTYTSQRMGG
-42 TPSITSNVRYERCLD
+42 TPSITASARYERCLD
-57 EEWKGVFAEFNGERY
+57 DEWDGVFTEFNGERY
-72 YVKTEPNSS
+72 FIKATPNSS
-81 KSNDDARF
+81 KANDDARY
-89 EHAITLYSERFV
+89 EHSITLYSERFV
-101 LDNIYFIDA
+101 LDNTYFIDA
-110 VQENSAIDKYKSN
+110 VQEDSAIDKYKSN
-123 STKVLFTGDIK
+123 STKVLFMGDIA

-140 SDSMAYTGLDYTV
+140 SDSMAYAGLDYTA
-153 VVDKDITTEHKL
+153 VVDEDITTEHKL
-165 VSFEDKFIS
+165 VSFENKFIS

-213 EALLTIQKNNANY
+213 EALMTIQKNNANY
-226 RIVTRCS
+226 RVVTRCS

-296 AEYPIFLGQDLTH
+296 AEYPIFFGQDLTY
-309 IENRLITD
+309 IQNRLITD
-317 TNNPLKASIMTISNI
+317 TNNPLKAYVMTISNVN
-332 KSYWQKGHCA
+332 SYWQKGSCT
-342 AIQSINVTATG
+342 AIQSINVTSTG

-369 KYMEGKPLDIIDVP
+369 NYMEGKPLDIIDVP

-389 RLAVHSKGGDIVPL
+389 RLAVRSKGGDITPL
-403 PYEYFDTEQLK
+403 SYEYFDAEQLK
-414 SGISVNIET
+414 SGVSVNIET
-423 TGEYYVS
+423 TGEYYVE
-430 FEMVFDD
+430 FQMVFDD
-437 SREVTSFDAIQYY
+437 SRKVTSFDAIQYY
-450 AYPTVSLAV
+450 AYPTVSLEV

-550 EQVVSFEEIKP
+550 EQVVSFENIKP

-672 GIAQDRQND
+672 GVAQDRQND

-705 SRSLVPTSN
+705 SRGLVPTSN

-720 HINLPQAYI
+720 QINLPQAYI
-729 AAAEHR
+729 TAAEHR

-783 NEREYTFY
+783 KEREYTFY
-791 ISSFKYAMNAGDVL
+791 ISSFKYTMNAGDVL

-814 ELTTTGNSLQRR
+814 ELTTTGNSLQQR

-857 DVANEKLTFLKGAKF
+857 DAANEKLTFLKGAKF

-999 DENSDIPSAGDIIV
+999 DENSDIPSAGDVIV

-1030 CYGNDA
+1030 CYGTDA

-1042 HSINSFSLAQKDI
+1042 HSINSFSLSQKDI

-1064 RQPMLYN
+1064 KQPMLYN
-1071 YGSMMMGSRDKS
+1071 YGSMLMGSRDKS

-1158 ANYPAS
+1158 ANYPVN

-1181 NTNKAYRFQKVGDNM
+1181 NANKAYRFQKIGDAM

-1209 LEVAKKASEDAAAAK
+1209 LEAAKKASEDAAAAK
-1224 EAAGAALEE
+1224 KAAEAALEG
-1233 AKTANDRLSA
+1233 AKAANDRLSA

-1254 LTSIADE
+1254 LTSLADE
-1261 LVFAISEK
+1261 LVFANSEK
-1269 DKISPE
+1269 EKISPE
-1275 LQRYGLDATDFN
+1275 LQRYGIDATDFN
-1287 SSADSYIQM
+1287 SSANAYIQM
-1296 LQGITSATPD
+1296 LQDITSATPD

-1315 NFSNV
+1315 NFSTV

-1325 TQRTASLNAISI
+1325 IQRTVSLNAISI
-1337 KAKDIAD
+1337 KAKEIAD
-1344 TAKSTADQ
+1344 TAKDTADQ
-1352 AASDAATALNAA
+1352 AATDAATALNAA

-1372 AQNKSNTEAP
+1372 AQNMSNTVAP
-1382 KDGWKTVAPAWKS
+1382 TDGWKTVAPAWKS

-1410 KDPTYSAATCISGA
+1410 KQPTYSEATCISGA

-1508 INGVKTTTKAEG
+1508 INGEPTTTKAEG
-1520 TEGHTPVITIGDNG
+1520 TEGRTPVITIGDNG

-1547 QGKEGVGISGVTE
+1547 QGKDGVGISGVTE

-1575 ADVIPATYNATNK
+1575 EDVIPATYNATNK
-1588 YLWNYETIHYTSGKP
+1588 YLWNYETIHYTVGTP

-1618 KEISSIV
+1618 E
-1625 EHYQIGPSPT
+1625 
-1635 TAPAN
+1635 
-1640 EDSWPTIAPVPTKN
+1640 
-1654 ERYLWNYEVINY
+1654 
-1666 TEGDPYKSTPAVIG
+1666 
-1680 VRGENGNNGLTPQ
+1680 
-1693 IRYREVITVRVD
+1693 
-1705 STDSRWP
+1705 
-1712 SDGPSIGE
+1712 
-1720 LVDAYET
+1720 
-1727 DGEISGEKVYACV
+1727 
-1740 KQYSSGNLYILAN
+1740 
-1753 GTFVDEAEYT
+1753 
-1763 IGHGTIVERNNVGY
+1763 
-1777 WYIGETFTGIRA
+1777 
-1789 EGQDGNS
+1789 
-1796 PEIGDNGH
+1796 
-1804 WFIGG
+1804 
-1809 LDTGVEARG
+1809 
-1818 SNGNGISAVEEYYA
+1818 
-1832 ASESGTTAPS
+1832 
-1842 KTDLSLWTKDAI
+1842 
-1854 PSDYGEKKRFLWNF
+1854 
-1868 ERIVYTIDK
+1868 
-1877 PTTTV
+1877 
-1882 PAVVGVWGK
+1882 
-1891 EGKSGRGIVSIVEH
+1891 SGRGIASIVEH

-1930 EPYLWNY
+1930 KPYLWNY
-1937 ETINYTEGEPEHT
+1937 ETIYYTEGEPEDT
-1950 DKAIIGMRGADGDSI
+1950 NKAIIGMRGADGNSI
-1965 TVKSTSVDY
+1965 TVKNTSVDY

-1984 ASSDWGERPTT
+1984 ASSNWGERPTT

-2002 WTRTIITYSDDTS
+2002 WTRTIVTYSDNTS
-2015 TTSYSYARQGTEG
+2015 TTSYSYARQGSKG

-2033 VKSITELYYMTAKS
+2033 VKSITELYYMTAKT
-2047 TKPSKPTSHVTND
+2047 TKPSKPTSHVTNEV
-2060 GEGVDQWTK
+2060 EGVDKWTK

-2109 NFYTDE
+2109 TFYTDE

-2143 AAYGS
+2143 ASYGS

-2174 NPKAQGEAF
+2174 NPKAQGEPF

-2188 TPSGGYGKKI
+2188 TPSGGYGKKM
-2198 DYQYLVDCLPK
+2198 DYQYLVDCLPQ

-2230 EGLVVAFMN
+2230 EGVVVAFMN

-2262 NGVANAKNAATQIWS
+2262 DGVANAKSAATQIWS

-2296 ITARSGKIGNFNL
+2296 ITARTGKIGNF
-2309 DDGWLFATSSSSDWN
+2309 DIDSGWLSATSGDLDWK
-2324 YELQFSA
+2324 YKLQFSA
-2331 ASFKVKSSKVT
+2331 AAFNVESSDVT
-2342 FDSMDYQHTV
+2342 FSSMDYKQE
-2352 QTSMGE
+2352 S
-2358 GYAEVACTYGA
+2358 YAEVACTYGA
-2369 NFFIAAY
+2369 NFFISAY
-2376 GDSYAMSVEHSV
+2376 GSAYTMSAGHAVLDVSSNVSYA
-2388 LYVSSDISYESGKTP
+2388 SGKAP
-2403 EFRNIGIRLD
+2403 EFKNIGIQLN
-2413 IKGASDIYYSD
+2413 IKGASDIYYD
-2424 FLDECGGNYA
+2424 AFGGERGGNYA
-2434 ICCDNGMYAG
+2434 IYCDNGMFAG
-2444 LRPKTVKIVK
+2444 LRPKTVKIVT
-2454 STTLTVLDYNVI
+2454 STTLTALDYNVI
-2466 VEPTAANL
+2466 AEPTAASL

-2479 SSVCVGQTYR
+2479 SSVSVGQTYR
-2489 IFKPKTVSDRRIE
+2489 IFKPKTVSSRRIV
-2502 VSTGGKSIRDF
+2502 VSTGGKSIRGF
-2513 GMRYDGSQESE
+2513 GLRSDGYSASE
-2524 LPSTPLDNSKWG
+2524 LSNTPLDTDKWG

-2549 IIISVYDQI
+2549 IIISVYD
-2558 YDPNN
+2558 YYYNPNN